1 MASILDEIKAE
12 VEAELSQQP
21 QEEKPVSVLE
31 DVKQKVSAEPQQ
43 TPVEEPQGDFFE
55 SAERWLEPAP
65 TQKSSGDIFLGL
77 ISNKRSNELDDEE
90 KGLFNALSDDEQYK
104 VAQARKDIP
113 LDDAQARRIFEVEK
127 SKMPSVPT
135 FWEDWYNLGG
145 DAFDVVKNVAKL
157 GVKVPLGAA
166 EFGRDAIKASDMTVS
181 DEEFYKNLKKAKSS
195 FYSFMAPAF
204 EIPESVL
211 WAAEKAKEG
220 GFGWADAAGEKLG
233 LVSPEDRFENWKG
246 RRLVS
251 QAQAEY
257 FREHPTIYGRLLDSP
272 LAKDAL
278 SYIAKTQMESPEE
291 LAKRND
297 VSIEEARSQQDA
309 MARQQV
315 DQLTSEMESELPEE
329 NIRVRTAGEF
339 LLPGEVGMGTMGAVS
354 IGLKGTKSIAQGLK
368 YIGKSADEIAEINKA
383 AQALRKSQFAE
394 MLKKRTE
401 RAEAVA
407 QGAGKIEK
415 AIEGWKPAAE
425 KVNKILGNITTPVL
439 GGIAGYS
446 VSDESP
452 VTGIL
457 SGVIGG
463 VAARGVLKGTKVG
476 LEIPTFV
483 RELAE
488 ARKVAPLGK
497 TFETLGKSAEGS
509 ALKAKILSRGGKTID
524 NILSN
529 SVEYART
536 GIHGTTLALA
546 TGALESA
553 DPEEMKQMLADGLAI
568 TLGGRALQHIKGKM
582 MGNDPIIEQRERISD
597 DSRIHRR
604 YQEADPETQ
613 ANLDQISDF
622 DNAITAKQSKL
633 NESESD
639 LANLMV
645 TYKGSAEDAQKI
657 KLAQSEVE
665 KNKIAL
671 DQVKRANVQTRN
683 EFGREFLKTYANLQD
698 ITNGV
703 MKSGQNNVGFN
714 VLSTD
719 QIYQRLRNDP
729 ANSNVPDADLAQMAS
744 QAGFYSNPAQQG
756 LAFDRRKPSIVIN
769 ADSIRERIKLFGE
782 SPTEALVHETSHFMD
797 VVPEFQEALA
807 PVRSMLFQNE
817 IRDAAGNIKAT
828 TSGIF
833 SKAKLVELF
842 NDGYLRHLDPQ
853 GREAFSKLNK
863 LWDES
868 RGQLDENK
876 VANYMKSEVMA
887 DLLGEVSSRHL
898 SNDLDSATLAMW
910 DRARIK
916 AKKNLLDRAI
926 NRFYGL
932 GGRGDIV
939 TAANTRAE
947 FPPEAMA
954 AARDAMR
961 QIVSLNGEIS
971 PPAQEADMPA
981 ISKAQMMKNSAL
993 IERFGK
999 DSPLFKTEFKVKVFD
1014 KDGNQVGESMPVTTP
1029 NPREGTFQ
1037 STDVGMKKLS
1047 GYGDI
1052 PAEAQGLQVPEG
1064 GTLVVSRDL
1073 VMEPDGVT
1081 PVMYDAK
1088 DAKKID
1094 ADRKKLITEAL
1105 DTDDYGTPNRFEPVA
1120 EGSETYRG
1128 TFTSAQIQAI
1138 KDMPESLVPRTLKE
1152 HMLKVNDAIARGDG
1166 TRFIVDYAA
1175 VMNDKGKYQAFS
1187 PKMYDLVPIGM
1198 HLSKKGNFLVTTIS
1212 VGRIFDKMRLWN
1224 ERMPGRLRFWDNNLE
1239 RTFDDFSKYLNNWQQ
1254 GKAGETG
1261 LDADP
1266 QVALQKKNI
1275 FNDLLNLYDKGTEF
1289 TNLDRTTI
1297 PRKKGD
1303 PRNKDANRTIM
1314 SIRVDH
1320 IAELIANEN
1329 ATKLPVN
1336 YGFAKINFMPE
1347 RMEGDFAETQKPITQ
1362 TERFPTS
1369 ERGFY
1374 SGLQQTIDQ
1383 KVQGKFASPDQIKAI
1398 VSNPQNVKAE
1408 ELKWSGVLNE
1418 IDRLATENQGKV
1430 PKDKVMD
1437 YLRNE
1442 GAVKFEEVTLG
1453 ENTEVDKIAQKYGI
1467 EIQKEYEETTFID
1480 KDGDEVDFEDLP
1492 KELQGALNKN
1502 IPPKYE
1508 KYQLPGGENYREV
1521 VMAMPEKNRGIAESD
1536 IEDQAK
1542 VDAGRQWESWTPQ
1555 ERSQAMDEVRSRF
1568 NRAGEYTSSHF
1579 PDIPNYVAHMRLNE
1593 RTDAEGN
1600 EGLFMEELQSDRH
1613 QAGREKGYS
1622 ELSKLPVRVFDKEGN
1637 TLKRFK
1643 SGIEAE
1649 AYIKTNDPQMDRL
1662 DYEDDGGKEK
1672 GIPDAPFRK
1681 DWSLQLFKRA
1691 LRDAVDSEKE
1701 WIGWTTGDTQA
1712 ERYDLSK
1719 QIDRIEYNEDKQ
1731 GGRLTGEKGREMPI
1745 IQTGI
1750 TPDKLADYIGK
1761 ETAQKL
1767 LAQEKDKNGWR
1778 VLENADLKVGGEG
1791 MKGFYDQILPK
1802 EIGKY
1807 VGKMGGKVEKSE
1819 IETPKGKPTDYEDF
1833 NAYNKA
1839 PESKQT
1845 PIWKVNITPEMSG
1858 AVKGGQ
1864 LQFMPERPAE
1874 QEPTIGEKTE
1884 ISPKIDADY
1893 MKAVDSGDVEAQ
1905 QKLVD
1910 EAARSAGYNLGPL
1923 KHGTAS
1929 KFNEFA
1935 FEKLGSNTR
1944 QGSGELGFFFTSK
1957 DFLAKDYSE
1966 IASKGGW
1973 GEGRGTLSEPI
1984 IYDVFLDI
1992 KNPKK
1997 YKTATEFY
2005 REAETK
2011 KSDLNAWR
2019 KELEDQGYDGVIVR
2033 DDLEEVVVFNPNQIK
2048 SADPVTYDEA
2058 GNAIPLSQRFNPKTP
2073 DIRFMPERPQD
2084 DTIKPADLKTSAK
2097 PEADAVIKPFSNAL
2111 ISSAGLI
2118 NFLPAYHGTPYDV
2131 DKFKLANIGTG
2142 EGAQAYGWG
2151 LYFAQARQV
2160 GEGYRKSLQP
2170 KEVTNIEN
2178 IESALSQKKQNLAEG
2193 GNYFKYDESGKIVAE
2208 SLYPKLGY
2216 EGKQHSPQKRAAIK
2230 KEITQLENQLAKLLP
2245 QTPPRGNL
2253 YKVDLDVKDEDLL
2266 DWDKPLSEQSE
2277 NVREKLVNILPQRS
2291 SSEIDRVGSVVT
2303 FRGRSG
2309 VETIT
2314 GEIFSNLGKFNT
2326 LNDFVNHIKNTVS
2339 ASDPLIVDPDGKSI
2353 YYDISKGDPKKAS
2366 EALLAAG
2373 ISGIRYLDGTS
2384 RKQGEGTYNYVVFD
2398 ENLITILDKNDKPV
2412 AGELPTKQPLGGIQ
2426 FMPQRPQDDT
2436 IKPADLKTSAKP
2448 EADAVIK
2455 PFSNALVSSA
2465 GLINF
2470 LPAYH
2475 GTPFDVDKFKLANI
2489 GTGEGAQAYGWGLYF
2504 AQARKVAQ
2512 EYKEKLTDWNSPG
2525 VYEWK
2530 GMSLRSDDY
2539 KNPIRHA
2546 ISLVY
2551 HQGINQAKQ
2560 IGKTLQKDSEKG
2572 EPYTVEQGGLE
2583 YAKKFN
2589 DALNQVKSKKEITFE
2604 QGNLYKVD
2612 LNVKDEDLLDWDK
2625 PLSEQS
2631 EKVRTALKKYYGT
2644 DNLGALEL
2652 RSGQSIYTDLGL
2664 AQKGNS
2670 TEIQKKASEVL
2681 NSFGIPGIRYLDGT
2695 SRKQGE
2701 GTYNYV
2707 VFDENLITILDKNDK
2722 PVAGELPT
2730 KQPLSGIQFMP
2741 QRPVG
2746 KTEPLPDFETTII
2759 KGVTPRKGFNWKKAT
2774 NVEFDIGGGKKMS
2787 FSYDPEVLTEPVF
2800 KDLIKELKGQPVILL
2815 EADRQRATGGDMGGP
2830 LHPFLKSNQ
2839 VTITG
2844 PDGKKYKAVWANMS
2858 SWVISG
2864 VKNRLASHGAKYA
2877 LVHLMDSIAHK
2888 SNKRT
2893 ARTLDKMMRDAN
2905 LNQREKEIVS
2915 LSMQAGIIAGEKAA
2929 MGASI
2934 GALKRQISQA
2944 KGNQEKIQIINEKI
2958 NKIKQERDDITPKGI
2973 YGEIF
2978 NIVSGIKKAHS
2989 NVKTGLWKESGIEKA
3004 NKKLENYV
3012 KSKEYKELLKNNK
3025 SLYISDNIGNTFNNR
3040 GSAIE
3045 SILSFKFG
3053 KFDPS
3058 YVMRESSDFKEGENL
3073 DIVTAV
3079 ELSQNPDI
3087 FALYFGNDP
3096 KEEATM
3102 STAERKARDE
3112 MRANPDFVEHEAYDW
3127 VMLGPEKGN
3136 NFLVEKPVKPE
3147 EIFKKYRETHAGKS
3161 VVEGSDETVV
3171 GAMRKNSGFILRV
3184 DEDTQAVVAS
3194 KKKKK

>member
-1 MASILDEIKAE
+1 MASILDEIRAE
-12 VEAELSQQP
+12 VETELSQQP
-21 QEEKPVSVLE
+21 QEEKPTSVLE
-31 DVKQKVSAEPQQ
+31 DVKQEVAAEPQQ
-43 TPVEEPQGDFFE
+43 APIEEPKGDFFE

-77 ISNKRSNELDDEE
+77 ISNKRSNELDDED
-90 KGLFNALSDDEQYK
+90 KGLFNALSDEEQYK

-135 FWEDWYNLGG
+135 SWEDWYNLGG

-166 EFGRDAIKASDMTVS
+166 EFGRDVVKATDMTVS
-181 DEEFYKNLKKAKSS
+181 DEEAANNIKKAKGS

-204 EIPESVL
+204 EIPESVA
-211 WAAEKAKEG
+211 WATQKASEG
-220 GFGWADAAGEKLG
+220 GLGWADAAGEKLG
-233 LVSPEDRFENWKG
+233 LVNPEDRFERWKG

-257 FREHPTIYGRLLDSP
+257 FREHPTVYSRMLDNP

-278 SYIAKTQMESPEE
+278 SYIAKSQMESPEE
-291 LAKRND
+291 LAARNNIS
-297 VSIEEARSQQDA
+297 VEEAKAQQDA
-309 MARQQV
+309 MSREQI
-315 DQLTSEMESELPEE
+315 DNLTSDMESELPEE
-329 NIRVRTAGEF
+329 NARVRIAGEF
-339 LLPGEVGMGTMGAVS
+339 LLPGELGMGTMGAVS
-354 IGLKGTKSIAQGLK
+354 AVAKAGTGVAKGLK

-425 KVNKILGNITTPVL
+425 KVNKVFGNITAPVL
-439 GGIAGYS
+439 GGVAGYS
-446 VSDESP
+446 VSQESP
-452 VTGIL
+452 TTGIL
-457 SGVIGG
+457 TGILGG
-463 VAARGVLKGTKVG
+463 AATRGLLKGTKVG

-483 RELAE
+483 REVAE

-529 SVEYART
+529 SVEYAKT

-622 DNAITAKQSKL
+622 DNAIAAKQRKL
-633 NESESD
+633 DESESD
-639 LANLMV
+639 LANLMAA
-645 TYKGSAEDAQKI
+645 YKGSAEDAQKI

-665 KNKIAL
+665 KNRIAL

-703 MKSGQNNVGFN
+703 LKTGQNNVGFN
-714 VLSTD
+714 ILSTD
-719 QIYQRLRNDP
+719 QIYQKLRNDP
-729 ANSNVPDADLAQMAS
+729 ANNNVPDADLAQMAS

-756 LAFDRRKPSIVIN
+756 LVFDRRKPSIVIN
-769 ADSIRERIKLFGE
+769 ADSIRERINLFGE
-782 SPTEALVHETSHFMD
+782 SPTEALNHETSHFID
-797 VVPEFQEALA
+797 LVPEFQNALSG
-807 PVRSMLFQNE
+807 VRSMLFQNE

-828 TSGIF
+828 TPGIF
-833 SKAKLVELF
+833 SKLKLVELF

-853 GREAFSKLNK
+853 GKEAFSKLNK

-876 VANYMKSEVMA
+876 VANYMKSELMA

-926 NRFYGL
+926 DRFYGF

-961 QIVSLNGEIS
+961 QIVALNGEIS
-971 PPAQEADMPA
+971 PPVQEPDMPA

-993 IERFGK
+993 LNRFGK
-999 DSPLFKTEFKVKVFD
+999 DSPLFKSEFKVKVFD
-1014 KDGNQVGESMPVTTP
+1014 KDGNQIGESMPVTTP

-1037 STDVGMKKLS
+1037 STDVGMRKLS

-1052 PAEAQGLQVPEG
+1052 PVEAQGLQVPEG

-1073 VMEPDGVT
+1073 VMQPDGVT

-1088 DAKKID
+1088 EAKKV
-1094 ADRKKLITEAL
+1094 AAERKKLITEAL

-1128 TFTSAQIQAI
+1128 TFTPAQIKAI
-1138 KDMPESLVPRTLKE
+1138 QDMPESLVPKTLKE
-1152 HMLKVNDAIARGDG
+1152 NMLKVNEAIARGDG

-1175 VMNDKGKYQAFS
+1175 VMNDNGKYQAFS

-1198 HLSKKGNFLVTTIS
+1198 HLSKAGNFLVTTIS

-1275 FNDLLNLYDKGTEF
+1275 FNDLLSLYDKATEY
-1289 TNLDRTTI
+1289 TNVDRTTI
-1297 PRKKGD
+1297 PRRKGD
-1303 PRNKDANRTIM
+1303 PRGKDPNRTIM

-1320 IAELIANEN
+1320 IAELLANEN

-1347 RMEGDFAETQKPITQ
+1347 RMEGEVPRQEKRQIDENVKFANPPSEKSAIDALSSNKRQYFGMHRGLDDGYPVGI
-1362 TERFPTS
+1362 RIDIPAFTS
-1369 ERGFY
+1369 KGVYVVTVHEKKKGGERGQVGERIGY
-1374 SGLQQTIDQ
+1374 DTI
-1383 KVQGKFASPDQIKAI
+1383 
-1398 VSNPQNVKAE
+1398 
-1408 ELKWSGVLNE
+1408 
-1418 IDRLATENQGKV
+1418 
-1430 PKDKVMD
+1430 
-1437 YLRNE
+1437 
-1442 GAVKFEEVTLG
+1442 
-1453 ENTEVDKIAQKYGI
+1453 
-1467 EIQKEYEETTFID
+1467 
-1480 KDGDEVDFEDLP
+1480 
-1492 KELQGALNKN
+1492 
-1502 IPPKYE
+1502 
-1508 KYQLPGGENYREV
+1508 
-1521 VMAMPEKNRGIAESD
+1521 
-1536 IEDQAK
+1536 AK
-1542 VDAGRQWESWTPQ
+1542 VDNPIFFSNEVGAKKIKSGEANKFPVATVEGQFNSSREIPEDINEWTP
-1555 ERSQAMDEVRSRF
+1555 VGY
-1568 NRAGEYTSSHF
+1568 N
-1579 PDIPNYVAHMRLNE
+1579 P
-1593 RTDAEGN
+1593 
-1600 EGLFMEELQSDRH
+1600 
-1613 QAGREKGYS
+1613 REHSY
-1622 ELSKLPVRVFDKEGN
+1622 FYD
-1637 TLKRFK
+1637 
-1643 SGIEAE
+1643 
-1649 AYIKTNDPQMDRL
+1649 KTNDEPVL
-1662 DYEDDGGKEK
+1662 
-1672 GIPDAPFRK
+1672 
-1681 DWSLQLFKRA
+1681 S
-1691 LRDAVDSEKE
+1691 
-1701 WIGWTTGDTQA
+1701 GDEAISVGNTVFVKNPV
-1712 ERYDLSK
+1712 YG
-1719 QIDRIEYNEDKQ
+1719 DK
-1731 GGRLTGEKGREMPI
+1731 
-1745 IQTGI
+1745 
-1750 TPDKLADYIGK
+1750 ANF
-1761 ETAQKL
+1761 A
-1767 LAQEKDKNGWR
+1767 
-1778 VLENADLKVGGEG
+1778 
-1791 MKGFYDQILPK
+1791 
-1802 EIGKY
+1802 
-1807 VGKMGGKVEKSE
+1807 
-1819 IETPKGKPTDYEDF
+1819 
-1833 NAYNKA
+1833 
-1839 PESKQT
+1839 
-1845 PIWKVNITPEMSG
+1845 
-1858 AVKGGQ
+1858 
-1864 LQFMPERPAE
+1864 FMPERPAE
-1874 QEPTIGEKTE
+1874 QERIVSATYTDPRTGEVREGVNHKAANPNAPDEQTDRESRYYGFKTDTGRVVDREEAYRIAEESGQLKEATSEEDKFNSDRGVLHSNMVEMEPTIGEKTE
-1884 ISPKIDADY
+1884 ISPKIDTEKLKISIDQPFDEFGDIDY
-1893 MKAVDSGDVEAQ
+1893 DAEDAVRKIAKD
-1905 QKLVD
+1905 
-1910 EAARSAGYNLGPL
+1910 RNLGITSDREL
-1923 KHGTAS
+1923 
-1929 KFNEFA
+1929 A
-1935 FEKLGSNTR
+1935 FVAKDEN
-1944 QGSGELGFFFTSK
+1944 GEIVGGAFTSADQDGYTFDVVVSK
-1957 DFLAKDYSE
+1957 EAEGKGVGSKLLDEVINPPYE
-1966 IASKGGW
+1966 IAEAYPDAQVKVDVVNPSMKKML
-1973 GEGRGTLSEPI
+1973 ENRGFVVEEKIGKERWIMVPQKPTISE
-1984 IYDVFLDI
+1984 
-1992 KNPKK
+1992 KQ
-1997 YKTATEFY
+1997 
-2005 REAETK
+2005 
-2011 KSDLNAWR
+2011 KSSEMIGA
-2019 KELEDQGYDGVIVR
+2019 
-2033 DDLEEVVVFNPNQIK
+2033 
-2048 SADPVTYDEA
+2048 
-2058 GNAIPLSQRFNPKTP
+2058 
-2073 DIRFMPERPQD
+2073 
-2084 DTIKPADLKTSAK
+2084 DTIKPADIETSAK
-2097 PEADAVIKPFSNAL
+2097 PATDAVIKP
-2111 ISSAGLI
+2111 
-2118 NFLPAYHGTPYDV
+2118 Y
-2131 DKFKLANIGTG
+2131 
-2142 EGAQAYGWG
+2142 
-2151 LYFAQARQV
+2151 
-2160 GEGYRKSLQP
+2160 
-2170 KEVTNIEN
+2170 
-2178 IESALSQKKQNLAEG
+2178 
-2193 GNYFKYDESGKIVAE
+2193 
-2208 SLYPKLGY
+2208 
-2216 EGKQHSPQKRAAIK
+2216 
-2230 KEITQLENQLAKLLP
+2230 
-2245 QTPPRGNL
+2245 
-2253 YKVDLDVKDEDLL
+2253 
-2266 DWDKPLSEQSE
+2266 
-2277 NVREKLVNILPQRS
+2277 
-2291 SSEIDRVGSVVT
+2291 
-2303 FRGRSG
+2303 
-2309 VETIT
+2309 
-2314 GEIFSNLGKFNT
+2314 
-2326 LNDFVNHIKNTVS
+2326 
-2339 ASDPLIVDPDGKSI
+2339 
-2353 YYDISKGDPKKAS
+2353 
-2366 EALLAAG
+2366 
-2373 ISGIRYLDGTS
+2373 
-2384 RKQGEGTYNYVVFD
+2384 
-2398 ENLITILDKNDKPV
+2398 
-2412 AGELPTKQPLGGIQ
+2412 
-2426 FMPQRPQDDT
+2426 
-2436 IKPADLKTSAKP
+2436 
-2448 EADAVIK
+2448 
-2455 PFSNALVSSA
+2455 SNALVSSA

-2475 GTPFDVDKFKLANI
+2475 GTPHEIPIEEGFKMSQV
-2489 GTGEGAQAYGWGLYF
+2489 GTGEGAQAYGHGLYF
-2504 AQARKVAQ
+2504 AQAKGVAEGYRKMLSKGVIPTLDKQLPEIGNHISQ
-2512 EYKEKLTDWNSPG
+2512 EAFSFLKGYEDIDSAIKGLRDTANNAPEYIKKAWEGREDKLNELNKKYNEAADWIESNKDRL
-2525 VYEWK
+2525 E
-2530 GMSLRSDDY
+2530 LNRS
-2539 KNPIRHA
+2539 
-2546 ISLVY
+2546 
-2551 HQGINQAKQ
+2551 
-2560 IGKTLQKDSEKG
+2560 E
-2572 EPYTVEQGGLE
+2572 
-2583 YAKKFN
+2583 
-2589 DALNQVKSKKEITFE
+2589 
-2604 QGNLYKVD
+2604 GNLYKVD
-2612 LNVKDEDLLDWDK
+2612 IDVKDEDLLDWDK
-2625 PLSEQS
+2625 PLSEQPES
-2631 EKVRTALKKYYGT
+2631 VRDALTSIVKERVPKEIADVFLSNAEAKGGSLYALISDSFGESAQGTPEKR
-2644 DNLGALEL
+2644 
-2652 RSGQSIYTDLGL
+2652 
-2664 AQKGNS
+2664 
-2670 TEIQKKASEVL
+2670 ASEAL
-2681 NSFGIPGIRYLDGT
+2681 LAAGIPGIRYLDGM
-2695 SRKQGE
+2695 SRGAGA

-2707 VFDENLITILDKNDK
+2707 VFDENLIKILDKNDK
-2722 PVAGELPT
+2722 PVEGDLP
-2730 KQPLSGIQFMP
+2730 KQAQPSGLQFMP

-2787 FSYDPEVLTEPVF
+2787 FSYDPQLLTEPVF

-2844 PDGKKYKAVWANMS
+2844 PDGKKYKAVWANMT
-2858 SWVISG
+2858 SG
-2864 VKNRLASHGAKYA
+2864 FVSGAKNRLASHGAKYA

-2934 GALKRQISQA
+2934 TALKRQITQA

-2978 NIVSGIKKAHS
+2978 NVVSGIKTAHS
-2989 NVKTGLWKESGIEKA
+2989 NVKTGLWKESSIEKA
-3004 NKKLENYV
+3004 NKKLEDYV
-3012 KSKEYKELLKNNK
+3012 KLKEYKELLKNNK
-3025 SLYISDNIGNTFNNR
+3025 SLYISDNIGNTFSNR
-3040 GSAIE
+3040 GSAIG

-3096 KEEATM
+3096 KEEAAM

-3171 GAMRKNSGFILRV
+3171 GAMRKNAGFILRV
-3184 DEDTQAVVAS
+3184 DEDTQKVVDS
-3194 KKKKK
+3194 KKKKNK

>member
-21 QEEKPVSVLE
+21 QEEKPASVLE
-31 DVKQKVSAEPQQ
+31 DVKQEVSAEPQQ
-43 TPVEEPQGDFFE
+43 TPVEEPKADFFE

-90 KGLFNALSDDEQYK
+90 KGLFNALSDEEQYK
-104 VAQARKDIP
+104 VAQSRKDIP
-113 LDDAQARRIFEVEK
+113 LNDAQARRIFEVEK
-127 SKMPSVPT
+127 SKMPSIPT
-135 FWEDWYNLGG
+135 SWEDWYNLGG
-145 DAFDVVKNVAKL
+145 DAWDVVKNVSKL
-157 GVKVPLGAA
+157 GAKVGLGAA
-166 EFGRDAIKASDMTVS
+166 EFGRDVVKATDMTVS
-181 DEEFYKNLKKAKSS
+181 DEEAANNIKKAKGS

-204 EIPESVL
+204 EIPESVA
-211 WAAEKAKEG
+211 WATAKAQEG

-233 LVSPEDRFENWKG
+233 LVNPEDRFERWKG

-257 FREHPTIYGRLLDSP
+257 FREHPTVYSRMLDNP

-278 SYIAKTQMESPEE
+278 SYIAKSQMESPEE
-291 LAKRND
+291 LAVRDNIS
-297 VSIEEARSQQDA
+297 VEEAKAQQDA
-309 MARQQV
+309 MAREQI
-315 DQLTSEMESELPEE
+315 DNLTSDMESELPEE
-329 NIRVRTAGEF
+329 NARVRIAGEF
-339 LLPGEVGMGTMGAVS
+339 LLPGELGMGTMGAVS
-354 IGLKGTKSIAQGLK
+354 AVAKAGTGIAKGLK

-383 AQALRKSQFAE
+383 AQTLRKSEFAE
-394 MLKKRTE
+394 MLRKRTE

-415 AIEGWKPAAE
+415 AIERFKPAAE
-425 KVNKILGNITTPVL
+425 KVNKVLGNITAPVL
-439 GGIAGYS
+439 GGVAGYS
-446 VSDESP
+446 VYEESP
-452 VTGIL
+452 MTGIL
-457 SGVIGG
+457 SGVLGG

-483 RELAE
+483 REVAE

-529 SVEYART
+529 SVEYAKT

-622 DNAITAKQSKL
+622 DNAISARETKL

-639 LANLMV
+639 LANLMAA
-645 TYKGSAEDAQKI
+645 YKGSAEDARKI

-719 QIYQRLRNDP
+719 QIYQKLRNDP

-898 SNDLDSATLAMW
+898 ANDLDSATLAMW

-1128 TFTSAQIQAI
+1128 TFTPAQIQAI

-1320 IAELIANEN
+1320 IAELIPNEN

-1347 RMEGDFAETQKPITQ
+1347 RMEGEV
-1362 TERFPTS
+1362 PT
-1369 ERGFY
+1369 
-1374 SGLQQTIDQ
+1374 
-1383 KVQGKFASPDQIKAI
+1383 
-1398 VSNPQNVKAE
+1398 
-1408 ELKWSGVLNE
+1408 
-1418 IDRLATENQGKV
+1418 
-1430 PKDKVMD
+1430 
-1437 YLRNE
+1437 
-1442 GAVKFEEVTLG
+1442 
-1453 ENTEVDKIAQKYGI
+1453 
-1467 EIQKEYEETTFID
+1467 
-1480 KDGDEVDFEDLP
+1480 
-1492 KELQGALNKN
+1492 
-1502 IPPKYE
+1502 
-1508 KYQLPGGENYREV
+1508 
-1521 VMAMPEKNRGIAESD
+1521 
-1536 IEDQAK
+1536 
-1542 VDAGRQWESWTPQ
+1542 
-1555 ERSQAMDEVRSRF
+1555 
-1568 NRAGEYTSSHF
+1568 
-1579 PDIPNYVAHMRLNE
+1579 
-1593 RTDAEGN
+1593 
-1600 EGLFMEELQSDRH
+1600 
-1613 QAGREKGYS
+1613 
-1622 ELSKLPVRVFDKEGN
+1622 
-1637 TLKRFK
+1637 
-1643 SGIEAE
+1643 
-1649 AYIKTNDPQMDRL
+1649 
-1662 DYEDDGGKEK
+1662 
-1672 GIPDAPFRK
+1672 
-1681 DWSLQLFKRA
+1681 
-1691 LRDAVDSEKE
+1691 
-1701 WIGWTTGDTQA
+1701 
-1712 ERYDLSK
+1712 
-1719 QIDRIEYNEDKQ
+1719 
-1731 GGRLTGEKGREMPI
+1731 
-1745 IQTGI
+1745 
-1750 TPDKLADYIGK
+1750 
-1761 ETAQKL
+1761 
-1767 LAQEKDKNGWR
+1767 
-1778 VLENADLKVGGEG
+1778 
-1791 MKGFYDQILPK
+1791 
-1802 EIGKY
+1802 
-1807 VGKMGGKVEKSE
+1807 
-1819 IETPKGKPTDYEDF
+1819 
-1833 NAYNKA
+1833 
-1839 PESKQT
+1839 
-1845 PIWKVNITPEMSG
+1845 
-1858 AVKGGQ
+1858 
-1864 LQFMPERPAE
+1864 

-1884 ISPKIDADY
+1884 IYPKIGRPTI
-1893 MKAVDSGDVEAQ
+1893 S
-1905 QKLVD
+1905 
-1910 EAARSAGYNLGPL
+1910 
-1923 KHGTAS
+1923 
-1929 KFNEFA
+1929 
-1935 FEKLGSNTR
+1935 EKPKS
-1944 QGSGELGFFFTSK
+1944 
-1957 DFLAKDYSE
+1957 SE
-1966 IASKGGW
+1966 MIGA
-1973 GEGRGTLSEPI
+1973 
-1984 IYDVFLDI
+1984 
-1992 KNPKK
+1992 
-1997 YKTATEFY
+1997 
-2005 REAETK
+2005 
-2011 KSDLNAWR
+2011 
-2019 KELEDQGYDGVIVR
+2019 
-2033 DDLEEVVVFNPNQIK
+2033 
-2048 SADPVTYDEA
+2048 
-2058 GNAIPLSQRFNPKTP
+2058 
-2073 DIRFMPERPQD
+2073 
-2084 DTIKPADLKTSAK
+2084 DTIKPADLQTSAK
-2097 PEADAVIKPFSNAL
+2097 PEADSVIKPFSNVL
-2111 ISSAGLI
+2111 VSSAGLI
-2118 NFLPAYHGTPYDV
+2118 NFLPAYHGTPFEV

-2151 LYFAQARQV
+2151 LYFAQARKV
-2160 GEGYRKSLQP
+2160 AEEYARVLANRDLTGYKNAQLNAKDIVSRL
-2170 KEVTNIEN
+2170 
-2178 IESALSQKKQNLAEG
+2178 G
-2193 GNYFKYDESGKIVAE
+2193 GNAE
-2208 SLYPKLGY
+2208 YAAEILRDQLQSIPENSLNFTRISDTLKMIETGEYAKD
-2216 EGKQHSPQKRAAIK
+2216 
-2230 KEITQLENQLAKLLP
+2230 LEAQ
-2245 QTPPRGNL
+2245 GNL
-2253 YKVDLDVKDEDLL
+2253 YKVDIDVKDEDLL
-2266 DWDKPLSEQSE
+2266 DWDKPLSEQPESVRDAITAIINERIPKEIADSAIE
-2277 NVREKLVNILPQRS
+2277 NMEAKGGSLYALISDSFGESAQGTPEKR
-2291 SSEIDRVGSVVT
+2291 
-2303 FRGRSG
+2303 
-2309 VETIT
+2309 
-2314 GEIFSNLGKFNT
+2314 
-2326 LNDFVNHIKNTVS
+2326 
-2339 ASDPLIVDPDGKSI
+2339 
-2353 YYDISKGDPKKAS
+2353 AS
-2366 EALLAAG
+2366 EALLEAG
-2373 ISGIRYLDGTS
+2373 IPGIRYLDQQSRATTGGNILGVWQGEQRMMEDKGRGKWFARVQVKDRSVAFQNAPTS
-2384 RKQGEGTYNYVVFD
+2384 VSTTSMPFNTREEAQAWAEKKISEGTYNYVVFD

-2426 FMPQRPQDDT
+2426 FMPQRP
-2436 IKPADLKTSAKP
+2436 
-2448 EADAVIK
+2448 
-2455 PFSNALVSSA
+2455 
-2465 GLINF
+2465 
-2470 LPAYH
+2470 
-2475 GTPFDVDKFKLANI
+2475 
-2489 GTGEGAQAYGWGLYF
+2489 
-2504 AQARKVAQ
+2504 
-2512 EYKEKLTDWNSPG
+2512 
-2525 VYEWK
+2525 
-2530 GMSLRSDDY
+2530 
-2539 KNPIRHA
+2539 
-2546 ISLVY
+2546 
-2551 HQGINQAKQ
+2551 
-2560 IGKTLQKDSEKG
+2560 
-2572 EPYTVEQGGLE
+2572 
-2583 YAKKFN
+2583 
-2589 DALNQVKSKKEITFE
+2589 
-2604 QGNLYKVD
+2604 
-2612 LNVKDEDLLDWDK
+2612 
-2625 PLSEQS
+2625 
-2631 EKVRTALKKYYGT
+2631 
-2644 DNLGALEL
+2644 
-2652 RSGQSIYTDLGL
+2652 
-2664 AQKGNS
+2664 
-2670 TEIQKKASEVL
+2670 
-2681 NSFGIPGIRYLDGT
+2681 
-2695 SRKQGE
+2695 
-2701 GTYNYV
+2701 
-2707 VFDENLITILDKNDK
+2707 
-2722 PVAGELPT
+2722 
-2730 KQPLSGIQFMP
+2730 
-2741 QRPVG
+2741 VG
-2746 KTEPLPDFETTII
+2746 KTQAGYDYTYLDQAMARGKDGRVALTRPVRADEALPLLSQRIPITEQVD
-2759 KGVTPRKGFNWKKAT
+2759 KDS
-2774 NVEFDIGGGKKMS
+2774 FDYTRPAEVVFYQHENKPVS
-2787 FSYDPEVLTEPVF
+2787 FKYDPELIEKPVF
-2800 KDLIKELKGQPVILL
+2800 KDIATEHAGKNVQLAM
-2815 EADRQRATGGDMGGP
+2815 ADRQTATGGDMGGIIFP
-2830 LHPFLKSNQ
+2830 WLKSNANA
-2839 VTITG
+2839 IIIG
-2844 PDGKKYKAVWANMS
+2844 DDGIKYRAVWGNNEWKPVFSMKNKNINFNASNLLTYLMGEDAHAS
-2858 SWVISG
+2858 NTREVRVISNEIENSKISRNQKDLFLILANIG
-2864 VKNRLASHGAKYA
+2864 VKKQKRADQQKNIKSAN
-2877 LVHLMDSIAHK
+2877 DSIEEAK
-2888 SNKRT
+2888 KLTQEST
-2893 ARTLDKMMRDAN
+2893 DK
-2905 LNQREKEIVS
+2905 EE
-2915 LSMQAGIIAGEKAA
+2915 
-2929 MGASI
+2929 
-2934 GALKRQISQA
+2934 
-2944 KGNQEKIQIINEKI
+2944 
-2958 NKIKQERDDITPKGI
+2958 
-2973 YGEIF
+2973 
-2978 NIVSGIKKAHS
+2978 IKKL
-2989 NVKTGLWKESGIEKA
+2989 KDLI
-3004 NKKLENYV
+3004 
-3012 KSKEYKELLKNNK
+3012 KSKEKDIEIAQSKFDKFIETSDEELIKQVITKYKTSYTRFKGGTGSENNFIKNQKALNEFKQTKSFKNLLKLVKNK
-3025 SLYISDNIGNTFNNR
+3025 QLISLDDTFKGRKASIAQILGLTIDDFNVDNILNETMDFKNGRINQIVGSVELSRNPDLMAVYLGDDPNQAKRMTAQEARAAAQLKSNPNFVPHEAYSWAMLGPVDGNYFLNSNPKTHLEYF
-3040 GSAIE
+3040 
-3045 SILSFKFG
+3045 
-3053 KFDPS
+3053 P
-3058 YVMRESSDFKEGENL
+3058 DFKE
-3073 DIVTAV
+3073 A
-3079 ELSQNPDI
+3079 
-3087 FALYFGNDP
+3087 Y
-3096 KEEATM
+3096 
-3102 STAERKARDE
+3102 
-3112 MRANPDFVEHEAYDW
+3112 ANIQDDAD
-3127 VMLGPEKGN
+3127 
-3136 NFLVEKPVKPE
+3136 
-3147 EIFKKYRETHAGKS
+3147 
-3161 VVEGSDETVV
+3161 
-3171 GAMRKNSGFILRV
+3171 
-3184 DEDTQAVVAS
+3184 
-3194 KKKKK
+3194 KKKKILEGNETTLMGAIRDNTQMPLAMPAISAKK

>member
-21 QEEKPVSVLE
+21 QEKKPVSVLE
-31 DVKQKVSAEPQQ
+31 DVKQEVSAEPQQ
-43 TPVEEPQGDFFE
+43 TLVEEPQGDFFE

-135 FWEDWYNLGG
+135 SWEDWYNLGG
-145 DAFDVVKNVAKL
+145 DAFDVVKNVVKL

-211 WAAEKAKEG
+211 WATEKAKEG

-354 IGLKGTKSIAQGLK
+354 IGFKGTKSIAQGLK

-568 TLGGRALQHIKGKM
+568 TLGGRALQHIKGKF
-582 MGNDPIIEQRERISD
+582 MGGDPVIAQRERISD

-604 YQEADPETQ
+604 YQESDPETQ

-622 DNAITAKQSKL
+622 DNAIAAKQTKL

-639 LANLMV
+639 LANLIAA
-645 TYKGSAEDAQKI
+645 YRGSGEDANKI
-657 KLAQSEVE
+657 KLAQSVVE
-665 KNKIAL
+665 ADKVAL

-719 QIYQRLRNDP
+719 QIYQKLRNDP

-1052 PAEAQGLQVPEG
+1052 PAEAQGLQVPKG

-1105 DTDDYGTPNRFEPVA
+1105 DTDDYGTPNRFEPVE

-1128 TFTSAQIQAI
+1128 TFTPLQIQAI

-1152 HMLKVNDAIARGDG
+1152 HMLKINDAIARGDG

-1198 HLSKKGNFLVTTIS
+1198 HLSSKGNFLVTTIS

-1275 FNDLLNLYDKGTEF
+1275 FNDLLNLYDNATEY
-1289 TNLDRTTI
+1289 TNLERTKI

-1320 IAELIANEN
+1320 IAELIPNEN

-1347 RMEGDFAETQKPITQ
+1347 RMEGESTTQENDNRKNIGISFMPERAEDYAYRGEHKAPDQESGSPLNEVTKGIYPPDFYTLSFDKALQYYGSGDDISDRESLSAILSAKGKANAKVKVYRAVPKYVGEVDPAKSKEIEDRIEKYAKLVRQNPWSEDFQKQLDQALSERPQQITAINAGDWVTPSRSYAVDHGESALNGEYRILSKSIPASHLFTEGNSLSEFGYNPPVEKGVQ
-1362 TERFPTS
+1362 FMPERPAERFPTP

-1408 ELKWSGVLNE
+1408 EQKWSGVLGE
-1418 IDRLATENQGKV
+1418 IDRLAAENQGKV
-1430 PKDKVMD
+1430 PKDKVME

-1453 ENTEVDKIAQKYGI
+1453 ESRKKESYDQISQRMFGI
-1467 EIQKEYEETTFID
+1467 PFSETTRD
-1480 KDGDEVDFEDLP
+1480 QG
-1492 KELQGALNKN
+1492 LQIENERISAGEKRVADSA
-1502 IPPKYE
+1502 KYAQ
-1508 KYQLPGGENYREV
+1508 YQLPGGENYREV
-1521 VMAMPEKNRGIAESD
+1521 VMAMPAKPMTFEEYSAEYKASVPNID
-1536 IEDQAK
+1536 
-1542 VDAGRQWESWTPQ
+1542 DATIKARYPDYLNDPGNDLSKL
-1555 ERSQAMDEVRSRF
+1555 
-1568 NRAGEYTSSHF
+1568 NYKSSHF
-1579 PDIPNYVAHMRLNE
+1579 PEIPNYVAHMRLNE

-1600 EGLFMEELQSDRH
+1600 DGLFVEELQSDRH
-1613 QAGREKGYS
+1613 QAGREKGYKS
-1622 ELSKLPVRVFDKEGN
+1622 DSTEFYLKSKNGGQNAGPFATRESADFANDGTF
-1637 TLKRFK
+1637 TLETREPMA
-1643 SGIEAE
+1643 GV
-1649 AYIKTNDPQMDRL
+1649 
-1662 DYEDDGGKEK
+1662 
-1672 GIPDAPFRK
+1672 PDAPFRK

-1691 LRDAVDSEKE
+1691 LRDAVESGKQ
-1701 WIGWTTGDTQA
+1701 WIGWTAGETQA

-1807 VGKMGGKVEKSE
+1807 VGKMGGKVEKDAIDQSE
-1819 IETPKGKPTDYEDF
+1819 AQYKVNRDSQPLPYRLEFSDS
-1833 NAYNKA
+1833 
-1839 PESKQT
+1839 PEVLARFATANEAWAEAEKRSST
-1845 PIWKVNITPEMSG
+1845 PIWKVNITPEMAG

-1874 QEPTIGEKTE
+1874 QEPTIGEK
-1884 ISPKIDADY
+1884 PK
-1893 MKAVDSGDVEAQ
+1893 
-1905 QKLVD
+1905 
-1910 EAARSAGYNLGPL
+1910 
-1923 KHGTAS
+1923 
-1929 KFNEFA
+1929 
-1935 FEKLGSNTR
+1935 GS
-1944 QGSGELGFFFTSK
+1944 QMIG
-1957 DFLAKDYSE
+1957 A
-1966 IASKGGW
+1966 
-1973 GEGRGTLSEPI
+1973 
-1984 IYDVFLDI
+1984 
-1992 KNPKK
+1992 
-1997 YKTATEFY
+1997 
-2005 REAETK
+2005 
-2011 KSDLNAWR
+2011 
-2019 KELEDQGYDGVIVR
+2019 
-2033 DDLEEVVVFNPNQIK
+2033 
-2048 SADPVTYDEA
+2048 
-2058 GNAIPLSQRFNPKTP
+2058 
-2073 DIRFMPERPQD
+2073 
-2084 DTIKPADLKTSAK
+2084 DTIKTADLETSAK
-2097 PEADAVIKPFSNAL
+2097 PETDAVIKPFSNAL
-2111 ISSAGLI
+2111 VSSAGLI
-2118 NFLPAYHGTPYDV
+2118 NFLPAYHGTPFEV

-2160 GEGYRKSLQP
+2160 GEEYKNKVRDFSEIDKI
-2170 KEVTNIEN
+2170 N
-2178 IESALSQKKQNLAEG
+2178 QKMSKLAEIMQEDSSG
-2193 GNYFKYDESGKIVAE
+2193 FRQFKSEKGRKAAKEYDDLLIERRTLNEAE
-2208 SLYPKLGY
+2208 
-2216 EGKQHSPQKRAAIK
+2216 
-2230 KEITQLENQLAKLLP
+2230 
-2245 QTPPRGNL
+2245 GNL
-2253 YKVDLDVKDEDLL
+2253 YKVD
-2266 DWDKPLSEQSE
+2266 
-2277 NVREKLVNILPQRS
+2277 
-2291 SSEIDRVGSVVT
+2291 ID
-2303 FRGRSG
+2303 
-2309 VETIT
+2309 
-2314 GEIFSNLGKFNT
+2314 
-2326 LNDFVNHIKNTVS
+2326 
-2339 ASDPLIVDPDGKSI
+2339 
-2353 YYDISKGDPKKAS
+2353 
-2366 EALLAAG
+2366 
-2373 ISGIRYLDGTS
+2373 
-2384 RKQGEGTYNYVVFD
+2384 
-2398 ENLITILDKNDKPV
+2398 
-2412 AGELPTKQPLGGIQ
+2412 
-2426 FMPQRPQDDT
+2426 
-2436 IKPADLKTSAKP
+2436 
-2448 EADAVIK
+2448 
-2455 PFSNALVSSA
+2455 
-2465 GLINF
+2465 
-2470 LPAYH
+2470 
-2475 GTPFDVDKFKLANI
+2475 
-2489 GTGEGAQAYGWGLYF
+2489 
-2504 AQARKVAQ
+2504 
-2512 EYKEKLTDWNSPG
+2512 
-2525 VYEWK
+2525 
-2530 GMSLRSDDY
+2530 
-2539 KNPIRHA
+2539 
-2546 ISLVY
+2546 
-2551 HQGINQAKQ
+2551 
-2560 IGKTLQKDSEKG
+2560 
-2572 EPYTVEQGGLE
+2572 
-2583 YAKKFN
+2583 
-2589 DALNQVKSKKEITFE
+2589 
-2604 QGNLYKVD
+2604 
-2612 LNVKDEDLLDWDK
+2612 VKDEDLLDWDK

-2631 EKVRTALKKYYGT
+2631 EKVQKAFAKYASGDDPILK
-2644 DNLGALEL
+2644 EL
-2652 RSGQSIYTDLGL
+2652 FSEGISAENIGVTEKSTGGQIYNTIASGDP
-2664 AQKGNS
+2664 
-2670 TEIQKKASEVL
+2670 KKASEAL
-2681 NSFGIPGIRYLDGT
+2681 FAAGIPGIRYLDGI
-2695 SRKQGE
+2695 SRKSNASLFESDNKWNVTYANAQKGSVETKTFDSKEKAKKFYDSLE

-2707 VFDENLITILDKNDK
+2707 IFDENLIKILDKNDK
-2722 PVAGELPT
+2722 PVQDELPRAT
-2730 KQPLSGIQFMP
+2730 GLQFMP
-2741 QRPVG
+2741 ARKEKDKKESLKIRMTKEALTDAALNQSSWKDWYKEHQDVLDDFFGDHAELFQEILAVTSQAASVKANVG
-2746 KTEPLPDFETTII
+2746 LAL
-2759 KGVTPRKGFNWKKAT
+2759 KAFGQLMRGE
-2774 NVEFDIGGGKKMS
+2774 EFDARLRGEEKGGYLDGVINNLNAIKNKTGVS
-2787 FSYDPEVLTEPVF
+2787 GRKISNYKAANEGDVSRVVVDRHITRLLFGVDTPSKAQYDLAEKVLTEIANDIGWEPSQVQAA
-2800 KDLIKELKGQPVILL
+2800 LWAHSIVLSGKEPESYGAYLTKLESNPLTKKEIASGLTGNQLTKRIGKLAYAGQ
-2815 EADRQRATGGDMGGP
+2815 GN
-2830 LHPFLKSNQ
+2830 LKS
-2839 VTITG
+2839 G
-2844 PDGKKYKAVWANMS
+2844 GGRGRYSKDGE
-2858 SWVISG
+2858 
-2864 VKNRLASHGAKYA
+2864 
-2877 LVHLMDSIAHK
+2877 
-2888 SNKRT
+2888 T
-2893 ARTLDKMMRDAN
+2893 
-2905 LNQREKEIVS
+2905 
-2915 LSMQAGIIAGEKAA
+2915 
-2929 MGASI
+2929 
-2934 GALKRQISQA
+2934 
-2944 KGNQEKIQIINEKI
+2944 
-2958 NKIKQERDDITPKGI
+2958 
-2973 YGEIF
+2973 
-2978 NIVSGIKKAHS
+2978 
-2989 NVKTGLWKESGIEKA
+2989 KTK
-3004 NKKLENYV
+3004 
-3012 KSKEYKELLKNNK
+3012 
-3025 SLYISDNIGNTFNNR
+3025 
-3040 GSAIE
+3040 
-3045 SILSFKFG
+3045 
-3053 KFDPS
+3053 
-3058 YVMRESSDFKEGENL
+3058 
-3073 DIVTAV
+3073 
-3079 ELSQNPDI
+3079 
-3087 FALYFGNDP
+3087 
-3096 KEEATM
+3096 
-3102 STAERKARDE
+3102 
-3112 MRANPDFVEHEAYDW
+3112 
-3127 VMLGPEKGN
+3127 
-3136 NFLVEKPVKPE
+3136 
-3147 EIFKKYRETHAGKS
+3147 
-3161 VVEGSDETVV
+3161 
-3171 GAMRKNSGFILRV
+3171 
-3184 DEDTQAVVAS
+3184 
-3194 KKKKK
+3194 

>member
-21 QEEKPVSVLE
+21 QEEKPASVLE
-31 DVKQKVSAEPQQ
+31 DVKQEVSAEPQQ
-43 TPVEEPQGDFFE
+43 APVEEPQGDFFE

-90 KGLFNALSDDEQYK
+90 KNLFNALSDDEQYK

-113 LDDAQARRIFEVEK
+113 LDDAQSRRIFEVEK

-135 FWEDWYNLGG
+135 SWEDWYNLGG

-204 EIPESVL
+204 EIPESVA
-211 WAAEKAKEG
+211 WATAKAQEG

-233 LVSPEDRFENWKG
+233 LVNPEDRFERWKG

-257 FREHPTIYGRLLDSP
+257 FREHPTVYSRMLDNP

-278 SYIAKTQMESPEE
+278 SYIAKSQMESPEE
-291 LAKRND
+291 LAVRDNIS
-297 VSIEEARSQQDA
+297 VEEAKVQQDA
-309 MARQQV
+309 MAREQI
-315 DQLTSEMESELPEE
+315 DNLTSDMESELPEE
-329 NIRVRTAGEF
+329 NARVRIAGEF
-339 LLPGEVGMGTMGAVS
+339 LLPGELGMGTMGAVS
-354 IGLKGTKSIAQGLK
+354 AVAKAGTGIAKGLK

-529 SVEYART
+529 SVEYAKT

-622 DNAITAKQSKL
+622 DNAISARETKL

-639 LANLMV
+639 LANLMAA
-645 TYKGSAEDAQKI
+645 YKGSAEDAKKI

-671 DQVKRANVQTRN
+671 DHVKRANVQTRN

-719 QIYQRLRNDP
+719 QIYQKLRNDP

-853 GREAFSKLNK
+853 GREAFSKLNN

-926 NRFYGL
+926 DRFYGL

-999 DSPLFKTEFKVKVFD
+999 DSPLFKTEFKFKVFD

-1081 PVMYDAK
+1081 PVMYEPK

-1105 DTDDYGTPNRFEPVA
+1105 DTDDYGTPNRFEPVE

-1128 TFTSAQIQAI
+1128 TFTPLQIQAI

-1152 HMLKVNDAIARGDG
+1152 HMLKINDAIVRGDG

-1175 VMNDKGKYQAFS
+1175 VMNDNGKYQAFS

-1198 HLSKKGNFLVTTIS
+1198 HLSSKGNFLVTTIS

-1239 RTFDDFSKYLNNWQQ
+1239 RTFDDFVKYLKNWEA
-1254 GKAGETG
+1254 GKPGKTD

-1266 QVALQKKNI
+1266 KIAEAKSVI
-1275 FNDLLNLYDKGTEF
+1275 FNDLLNLYDKATEY
-1289 TNLDRTTI
+1289 TNLERTKI
-1297 PRKKGD
+1297 PRRKGD
-1303 PRNKDANRTIM
+1303 PRGKDPNRTIM

-1320 IAELIANEN
+1320 IAELIPNEN

-1347 RMEGDFAETQKPITQ
+1347 RMEGEVTQKTKYPIEEKGKWYSNEDYAKRGGKIVKMSPDEFLSQVKPLEIDEASRDNIDDLKNMMQEGRKLDPLAIYQDGKEDGRHRAIAAKELGITEIPVIDFRQEKPADQERIVSATYTDPRTGEVREGVNHKVANPNAPDEQ
-1362 TERFPTS
+1362 TDRESRYYGFKTDTGRVVDREEAYRIAEESGQLKEATS
-1369 ERGFY
+1369 EEDRFNA
-1374 SGLQQTIDQ
+1374 DR
-1383 KVQGKFASPDQIKAI
+1383 
-1398 VSNPQNVKAE
+1398 
-1408 ELKWSGVLNE
+1408 GVLHSNM
-1418 IDRLATENQGKV
+1418 V
-1430 PKDKVMD
+1430 
-1437 YLRNE
+1437 
-1442 GAVKFEEVTLG
+1442 
-1453 ENTEVDKIAQKYGI
+1453 
-1467 EIQKEYEETTFID
+1467 
-1480 KDGDEVDFEDLP
+1480 
-1492 KELQGALNKN
+1492 
-1502 IPPKYE
+1502 
-1508 KYQLPGGENYREV
+1508 
-1521 VMAMPEKNRGIAESD
+1521 
-1536 IEDQAK
+1536 
-1542 VDAGRQWESWTPQ
+1542 
-1555 ERSQAMDEVRSRF
+1555 
-1568 NRAGEYTSSHF
+1568 
-1579 PDIPNYVAHMRLNE
+1579 
-1593 RTDAEGN
+1593 
-1600 EGLFMEELQSDRH
+1600 
-1613 QAGREKGYS
+1613 
-1622 ELSKLPVRVFDKEGN
+1622 
-1637 TLKRFK
+1637 
-1643 SGIEAE
+1643 
-1649 AYIKTNDPQMDRL
+1649 
-1662 DYEDDGGKEK
+1662 
-1672 GIPDAPFRK
+1672 
-1681 DWSLQLFKRA
+1681 
-1691 LRDAVDSEKE
+1691 
-1701 WIGWTTGDTQA
+1701 
-1712 ERYDLSK
+1712 
-1719 QIDRIEYNEDKQ
+1719 
-1731 GGRLTGEKGREMPI
+1731 EM
-1745 IQTGI
+1745 
-1750 TPDKLADYIGK
+1750 
-1761 ETAQKL
+1761 
-1767 LAQEKDKNGWR
+1767 
-1778 VLENADLKVGGEG
+1778 
-1791 MKGFYDQILPK
+1791 
-1802 EIGKY
+1802 
-1807 VGKMGGKVEKSE
+1807 
-1819 IETPKGKPTDYEDF
+1819 
-1833 NAYNKA
+1833 
-1839 PESKQT
+1839 
-1845 PIWKVNITPEMSG
+1845 
-1858 AVKGGQ
+1858 
-1864 LQFMPERPAE
+1864 
-1874 QEPTIGEKTE
+1874 EPTISEKPQ
-1884 ISPKIDADY
+1884 S
-1893 MKAVDSGDVEAQ
+1893 
-1905 QKLVD
+1905 
-1910 EAARSAGYNLGPL
+1910 
-1923 KHGTAS
+1923 
-1929 KFNEFA
+1929 
-1935 FEKLGSNTR
+1935 
-1944 QGSGELGFFFTSK
+1944 
-1957 DFLAKDYSE
+1957 SE
-1966 IASKGGW
+1966 MIGA
-1973 GEGRGTLSEPI
+1973 
-1984 IYDVFLDI
+1984 
-1992 KNPKK
+1992 
-1997 YKTATEFY
+1997 
-2005 REAETK
+2005 
-2011 KSDLNAWR
+2011 
-2019 KELEDQGYDGVIVR
+2019 
-2033 DDLEEVVVFNPNQIK
+2033 
-2048 SADPVTYDEA
+2048 
-2058 GNAIPLSQRFNPKTP
+2058 
-2073 DIRFMPERPQD
+2073 
-2084 DTIKPADLKTSAK
+2084 DTIKPAD
-2097 PEADAVIKPFSNAL
+2097 F
-2111 ISSAGLI
+2111 
-2118 NFLPAYHGTPYDV
+2118 
-2131 DKFKLANIGTG
+2131 
-2142 EGAQAYGWG
+2142 Q
-2151 LYFAQARQV
+2151 
-2160 GEGYRKSLQP
+2160 
-2170 KEVTNIEN
+2170 
-2178 IESALSQKKQNLAEG
+2178 
-2193 GNYFKYDESGKIVAE
+2193 
-2208 SLYPKLGY
+2208 
-2216 EGKQHSPQKRAAIK
+2216 
-2230 KEITQLENQLAKLLP
+2230 
-2245 QTPPRGNL
+2245 
-2253 YKVDLDVKDEDLL
+2253 
-2266 DWDKPLSEQSE
+2266 
-2277 NVREKLVNILPQRS
+2277 
-2291 SSEIDRVGSVVT
+2291 
-2303 FRGRSG
+2303 
-2309 VETIT
+2309 
-2314 GEIFSNLGKFNT
+2314 
-2326 LNDFVNHIKNTVS
+2326 
-2339 ASDPLIVDPDGKSI
+2339 
-2353 YYDISKGDPKKAS
+2353 
-2366 EALLAAG
+2366 
-2373 ISGIRYLDGTS
+2373 
-2384 RKQGEGTYNYVVFD
+2384 
-2398 ENLITILDKNDKPV
+2398 
-2412 AGELPTKQPLGGIQ
+2412 
-2426 FMPQRPQDDT
+2426 
-2436 IKPADLKTSAKP
+2436 TSAKP

-2475 GTPFDVDKFKLANI
+2475 GTPFEVDKFKLANI

-2551 HQGINQAKQ
+2551 HQGINRAKQ

-2589 DALNQVKSKKEITFE
+2589 DALNQIKSKKEITFE

-2612 LNVKDEDLLDWDK
+2612 IDVKDEDLLDWDK
-2625 PLSEQS
+2625 PLSEQPES
-2631 EKVRTALKKYYGT
+2631 VRDSLIQLIKERTPKEIADAQLNKLKTKGGSLYALISDSFGESAQGTPEKR
-2644 DNLGALEL
+2644 
-2652 RSGQSIYTDLGL
+2652 
-2664 AQKGNS
+2664 
-2670 TEIQKKASEVL
+2670 ASEAL
-2681 NSFGIPGIRYLDGT
+2681 LAAGIPGIRYLDGMSRT
-2695 SRKQGE
+2695 SASDINRRNELLKEVPQLRKTLENNPRDWEMRKQFE
-2701 GTYNYV
+2701 DWLTSSEQELAALERQIKSAETAPTHNYV
-2707 VFDENLITILDKNDK
+2707 VFDENIITILDKNDK

-2741 QRPVG
+2741 ERDEG
-2746 KTEPLPDFETTII
+2746 KKPKTAKKELEREIEPDFTHSVDGKLPSETPERGYFKI
-2759 KGVTPRKGFNWKKAT
+2759 AT
-2774 NVEFDIGGGKKMS
+2774 NPTEDGRVIEYELDPQTTVLPNVAGISSIGGEQVAM
-2787 FSYDPEVLTEPVF
+2787 
-2800 KDLIKELKGQPVILL
+2800 L
-2815 EADRQRATGGDMGGP
+2815 EADRHNTRGSNMGGP
-2830 LHPFLKSNQ
+2830 LHPWLVSNQ
-2839 VTITG
+2839 AVAKL
-2844 PDGKKYKAVWANMS
+2844 PDGRGFKPVWANMTAAFVTRAKN
-2858 SWVISG
+2858 VIKNTTSG
-2864 VKNRLASHGAKYA
+2864 MA
-2877 LVHLMDSIAHK
+2877 LIQLMKEKAHK
-2888 SNKRT
+2888 SNRKFVQDVMSEVDSMSTSIPQER
-2893 ARTLDKMMRDAN
+2893 LDA
-2905 LNQREKEIVS
+2905 LHVILE
-2915 LSMQAGIIAGEKAA
+2915 L
-2929 MGASI
+2929 GAKNPDKH
-2934 GALKRQISQA
+2934 LKRYKKAQKLLKDNEITQSEFNLIERFENENIEKYKPSSDFLSALGSMKSQA
-2944 KGNQEKIQIINEKI
+2944 TKGNIAAFDKAFDEHISKYKDQDWYKKIV
-2958 NKIKQERDDITPKGI
+2958 NKYK
-2973 YGEIF
+2973 
-2978 NIVSGIKKAHS
+2978 N
-2989 NVKTGLWKESGIEKA
+2989 KTFAEEA
-3004 NKKLENYV
+3004 
-3012 KSKEYKELLKNNK
+3012 SKF
-3025 SLYISDNIGNTFNNR
+3025 TFNQR
-3040 GSAIE
+3040 GSAMDRISGIPFIPSIAQRLLE
-3045 SILSFKFG
+3045 SMDFNKG
-3053 KFDPS
+3053 K
-3058 YVMRESSDFKEGENL
+3058 NL
-3073 DIVTAV
+3073 DIVAAV
-3079 ELSQNPDI
+3079 QLSKDMDA
-3087 FALYFGNDP
+3087 FAIYTGDDP
-3096 KEEATM
+3096 KQEAKM
-3102 STAERKARDE
+3102 SATERYLRDE
-3112 MRANPDFVEHEAYDW
+3112 FLKNPQFRIHPSYDW
-3127 VMLGPEKGN
+3127 MMLGPEDAN
-3136 NFLVEKPVKPE
+3136 NFILETPADPVKLFPDYASSHP
-3147 EIFKKYRETHAGKS
+3147 KKTVR
-3161 VVEGSDETVV
+3161 EGSKETIV
-3171 GAMRKNSGFILRV
+3171 GTMKKSKIPLIL
-3184 DEDTQAVVAS
+3184 
-3194 KKKKK
+3194 K

>member
-21 QEEKPVSVLE
+21 QEEKPASVLE
-31 DVKQKVSAEPQQ
+31 DVKQEVSAEPQQ
-43 TPVEEPQGDFFE
+43 APVEEPPSDFFE

-127 SKMPSVPT
+127 SKMPSIPT
-135 FWEDWYNLGG
+135 SWEDWYNLGG
-145 DAFDVVKNVAKL
+145 DAWDVVKNVSKIPI
-157 GVKVPLGAA
+157 KVGLGAA
-166 EFGRDAIKASDMTVS
+166 EFGRDVVKATDMTVS
-181 DEEFYKNLKKAKSS
+181 DEEAASNIKKAQGS
-195 FYSFMAPAF
+195 FYSFMAPAM
-204 EIPESVL
+204 ELPEDVL
-211 WAAEKAKEG
+211 WAATKAKEG
-220 GFGWADAAGEKLG
+220 GLGWADAAGEKLG
-233 LVSPEDRFENWKG
+233 LVTPEDRFERWKT
-246 RRLVS
+246 RRLVT

-278 SYIAKTQMESPEE
+278 AGIAKWEMESPEE
-291 LAKRND
+291 LAKRTNI
-297 VSIEEARSQQDA
+297 SIEEAKAQQDA
-309 MARQQV
+309 MAREQI
-315 DQLTSEMESELPEE
+315 DKLTSEMESELPEE
-329 NIRVRTAGEF
+329 KARVRIAGEF

-354 IGLKGTKSIAQGLK
+354 IAAKGAKNIAQGLK
-368 YIGKSADEIAEINKA
+368 YIGKSADEINEINKA
-383 AQALRKSQFAE
+383 AQALRRSEFAT

-415 AIEGWKPAAE
+415 AIERFKPAAE
-425 KVNKILGNITTPVL
+425 KVNKVLGNITAPVL
-439 GGIAGYS
+439 GGVAGYS
-446 VSDESP
+446 VSQESP
-452 VTGIL
+452 TTGIL
-457 SGVIGG
+457 TGIIGG
-463 VAARGVLKGTKVG
+463 AATRGLLKGTKVG

-483 RELAE
+483 REVAE

-529 SVEYART
+529 SVEYAKS

-622 DNAITAKQSKL
+622 DNAISARETKL

-639 LANLMV
+639 LANLMAA
-645 TYKGSAEDAQKI
+645 YKGSAEDAQKI

-719 QIYQRLRNDP
+719 QIYQKLRNDP

-971 PPAQEADMPA
+971 PPAQEADMPK

-1014 KDGNQVGESMPVTTP
+1014 KDKNQVGESVPVATP
-1029 NPREGTFQ
+1029 NPSEGTFQ

-1073 VMEPDGVT
+1073 VMEEDGVT
-1081 PVMYDAK
+1081 PVTYEPK

-1128 TFTSAQIQAI
+1128 TFTPAQIQAI

-1320 IAELIANEN
+1320 IAELISNEN

-1347 RMEGDFAETQKPITQ
+1347 RMEGDVAETQEPITQ
-1362 TERFPTS
+1362 TERFPTP

-1408 ELKWSGVLNE
+1408 ELKWSGVLGE
-1418 IDRLATENQGKV
+1418 IDRLAAENNGKV
-1430 PKDKVMD
+1430 PKDKVME

-1453 ENTEVDKIAQKYGI
+1453 GATKTWTQSEIDALERQAQRTRNFDA
-1467 EIQKEYEETTFID
+1467 YEQAVLE
-1480 KDGDEVDFEDLP
+1480 FEDQQLGSDANSTGN
-1492 KELQGALNKN
+1492 QT
-1502 IPPKYE
+1502 KYAQ
-1508 KYQLPGGENYREV
+1508 YQLPGGENYREV
-1521 VMAMPEKNRGIAESD
+1521 VMAMPEKPTDPNEEMRSIVVNGENIIIRGESINWKDAVNKYIGGIEGNTIIKTLDKLEAPQRNTYIERELVPD
-1536 IEDQAK
+1536 IRVKLGAVKKQYE
-1542 VDAGRQWESWTPQ
+1542 P
-1555 ERSQAMDEVRSRF
+1555 
-1568 NRAGEYTSSHF
+1568 YTSSHF
-1579 PDIPNYVAHMRLNE
+1579 PKIPNYVAHMRLNE

-1600 EGLFMEELQSDRH
+1600 DGLFIEELQSDRH
-1613 QAGREKGYS
+1613 QAGRDVGYIGDKLETPNGYKIEKSPIKGF
-1622 ELSKLPVRVFDKEGN
+1622 LVFDPEGN
-1637 TLKRFK
+1637 SLGSKETEVDAIQAARMNAGL
-1643 SGIEAE
+1643 SGA
-1649 AYIKTNDPQMDRL
+1649 KMQV
-1662 DYEDDGGKEK
+1662 
-1672 GIPDAPFRK
+1672 PDAPFRK

-1691 LRDAVDSEKE
+1691 LRDAVESEKE

-1719 QIDRIEYNEDKQ
+1719 QIDRIDYSVDED
-1731 GGRLTGEKGREMPI
+1731 GLYSASAIKGKSEVFSKEGMELPEVEA
-1745 IQTGI
+1745 TF
-1750 TPDKLADYIGK
+1750 GK
-1761 ETAQKL
+1761 ELAQKMQENKGKKGETEDGDEYRS
-1767 LAQEKDKNGWR
+1767 LAG
-1778 VLENADLKVGGEG
+1778 LDLKVGGEG
-1791 MKGFYDQILPK
+1791 MKGFYDTILPK

-1807 VGKMGGKVEKSE
+1807 VAKMGGKVEKDAIDQSE
-1819 IETPKGKPTDYEDF
+1819 AQYKVNRDSQPLPYRLEFSDS
-1833 NAYNKA
+1833 
-1839 PESKQT
+1839 PEVLARFATADEAWAEAEKRSST
-1845 PIWKVNITPEMSG
+1845 PIWKVNITPEMANIVS
-1858 AVKGGQ
+1858 AGQ
-1864 LQFMPERPAE
+1864 LQFMPERP
-1874 QEPTIGEKTE
+1874 Q
-1884 ISPKIDADY
+1884 
-1893 MKAVDSGDVEAQ
+1893 
-1905 QKLVD
+1905 D
-1910 EAARSAGYNLGPL
+1910 EN
-1923 KHGTAS
+1923 
-1929 KFNEFA
+1929 
-1935 FEKLGSNTR
+1935 
-1944 QGSGELGFFFTSK
+1944 
-1957 DFLAKDYSE
+1957 
-1966 IASKGGW
+1966 
-1973 GEGRGTLSEPI
+1973 
-1984 IYDVFLDI
+1984 
-1992 KNPKK
+1992 
-1997 YKTATEFY
+1997 
-2005 REAETK
+2005 
-2011 KSDLNAWR
+2011 
-2019 KELEDQGYDGVIVR
+2019 
-2033 DDLEEVVVFNPNQIK
+2033 
-2048 SADPVTYDEA
+2048 
-2058 GNAIPLSQRFNPKTP
+2058 
-2073 DIRFMPERPQD
+2073 
-2084 DTIKPADLKTSAK
+2084 IKPVDLQTSAK

-2111 ISSAGLI
+2111 I
-2118 NFLPAYHGTPYDV
+2118 
-2131 DKFKLANIGTG
+2131 
-2142 EGAQAYGWG
+2142 
-2151 LYFAQARQV
+2151 
-2160 GEGYRKSLQP
+2160 
-2170 KEVTNIEN
+2170 
-2178 IESALSQKKQNLAEG
+2178 
-2193 GNYFKYDESGKIVAE
+2193 
-2208 SLYPKLGY
+2208 
-2216 EGKQHSPQKRAAIK
+2216 
-2230 KEITQLENQLAKLLP
+2230 
-2245 QTPPRGNL
+2245 
-2253 YKVDLDVKDEDLL
+2253 
-2266 DWDKPLSEQSE
+2266 
-2277 NVREKLVNILPQRS
+2277 
-2291 SSEIDRVGSVVT
+2291 
-2303 FRGRSG
+2303 
-2309 VETIT
+2309 
-2314 GEIFSNLGKFNT
+2314 
-2326 LNDFVNHIKNTVS
+2326 
-2339 ASDPLIVDPDGKSI
+2339 
-2353 YYDISKGDPKKAS
+2353 
-2366 EALLAAG
+2366 
-2373 ISGIRYLDGTS
+2373 
-2384 RKQGEGTYNYVVFD
+2384 
-2398 ENLITILDKNDKPV
+2398 
-2412 AGELPTKQPLGGIQ
+2412 
-2426 FMPQRPQDDT
+2426 
-2436 IKPADLKTSAKP
+2436 
-2448 EADAVIK
+2448 
-2455 PFSNALVSSA
+2455 SSA

-2504 AQARKVAQ
+2504 AQARAVGEGYRKMLSKGVIPTLDKQLPEIGNHISQ
-2512 EYKEKLTDWNSPG
+2512 EAFSFLKGYEDIDSAIKGLRDTANNAPDYIKKAWEGREDKLKELNRKYNEAAYWIESNKDRL
-2525 VYEWK
+2525 ELK
-2530 GMSLRSDDY
+2530 RS
-2539 KNPIRHA
+2539 
-2546 ISLVY
+2546 
-2551 HQGINQAKQ
+2551 
-2560 IGKTLQKDSEKG
+2560 E
-2572 EPYTVEQGGLE
+2572 
-2583 YAKKFN
+2583 
-2589 DALNQVKSKKEITFE
+2589 
-2604 QGNLYKVD
+2604 GNLYKVD
-2612 LNVKDEDLLDWDK
+2612 IDVKDEDLLDWDK

-2631 EKVRTALKKYYGT
+2631 EKVQAILKQAAL
-2644 DNLGALEL
+2644 NLANDDSFLDRDLQALEVA
-2652 RSGQSIYTDLGL
+2652 RTG
-2664 AQKGNS
+2664 KGKPLTGS
-2670 TEIQKKASEVL
+2670 DVYADIQEALESRDSKAASEYL
-2681 NSFGIPGIRYLDGT
+2681 LATGIPGIRYLDGT
-2695 SRKQGE
+2695 SRKQGQ

-2722 PVAGELPT
+2722 PVADELPT
-2730 KQPLSGIQFMP
+2730 KQPLGSIQFMP

-2787 FSYDPEVLTEPVF
+2787 FSYDPELLTEPVF

-2858 SWVISG
+2858 SSVVSG

-2978 NIVSGIKKAHS
+2978 NIVSGIKTAHS
-2989 NVKTGLWKESGIEKA
+2989 NVKTGLWKESSIEKA

-3096 KEEATM
+3096 KEEAAM

>member
-31 DVKQKVSAEPQQ
+31 DVKQEVLAEPQQ
-43 TPVEEPQGDFFE
+43 APVEEPQGDFFE

-127 SKMPSVPT
+127 SKMPSIPT
-135 FWEDWYNLGG
+135 SWEDWYNLGG
-145 DAFDVVKNVAKL
+145 DAWDVVKNVSKL
-157 GVKVPLGAA
+157 GAKVGLGAA
-166 EFGRDAIKASDMTVS
+166 EFGRDVVKATDMTVS
-181 DEEFYKNLKKAKSS
+181 DEEAANNIKKAKGS

-204 EIPESVL
+204 EIPESVS
-211 WAAEKAKEG
+211 WATAKAQEG

-233 LVSPEDRFENWKG
+233 LVNPEDRFERWKG

-257 FREHPTIYGRLLDSP
+257 FREHPTVYSRMLDNP

-278 SYIAKTQMESPEE
+278 SYIAKSQMESPEE
-291 LAKRND
+291 LAVRDNIS
-297 VSIEEARSQQDA
+297 VEEAKAQQDA
-309 MARQQV
+309 MAREQI
-315 DQLTSEMESELPEE
+315 DNLTSDMESELPEE
-329 NIRVRTAGEF
+329 NARVRIAGEF
-339 LLPGEVGMGTMGAVS
+339 LLPGELGMGTMGAVS
-354 IGLKGTKSIAQGLK
+354 AVAKAGTGIAKGLK

-383 AQALRKSQFAE
+383 AQTLRKSEFAE

-425 KVNKILGNITTPVL
+425 KVNKVLGNFTAPVL
-439 GGIAGYS
+439 GGVAGYS
-446 VSDESP
+446 VSQESP
-452 VTGIL
+452 TTGIL
-457 SGVIGG
+457 TGIIGG
-463 VAARGVLKGTKVG
+463 AATRGLLKGTKIG

-483 RELAE
+483 REVAE

-529 SVEYART
+529 SVEYAKT
-536 GIHGTTLALA
+536 GIQGTTLALA

-622 DNAITAKQSKL
+622 DNAISARQTKL

-639 LANLMV
+639 LANLIAS
-645 TYKGSAEDAQKI
+645 YKKSGKDAQKI

-719 QIYQRLRNDP
+719 QIYQKLRNDP

-947 FPPEAMA
+947 FSPEAMA

-1128 TFTSAQIQAI
+1128 TFTPAQIQAI

-1320 IAELIANEN
+1320 IAELIPNEN

-1347 RMEGDFAETQKPITQ
+1347 RMEGDVPAQEIRQIDENIRFANPALEKDAVEALSSNKRQYFGAHRDLDDGYPVGI
-1362 TERFPTS
+1362 RIDIPAFTS
-1369 ERGFY
+1369 KGVYVVTVHEKKKGGERGQVGERIGY
-1374 SGLQQTIDQ
+1374 DTI
-1383 KVQGKFASPDQIKAI
+1383 
-1398 VSNPQNVKAE
+1398 
-1408 ELKWSGVLNE
+1408 
-1418 IDRLATENQGKV
+1418 
-1430 PKDKVMD
+1430 
-1437 YLRNE
+1437 
-1442 GAVKFEEVTLG
+1442 
-1453 ENTEVDKIAQKYGI
+1453 
-1467 EIQKEYEETTFID
+1467 
-1480 KDGDEVDFEDLP
+1480 
-1492 KELQGALNKN
+1492 
-1502 IPPKYE
+1502 
-1508 KYQLPGGENYREV
+1508 
-1521 VMAMPEKNRGIAESD
+1521 
-1536 IEDQAK
+1536 AK
-1542 VDAGRQWESWTPQ
+1542 VDNPVFFSNEVGAKKIKSGEANKFPVATVEGQFNSSREIPEDINEWTPVGYNPR
-1555 ERSQAMDEVRSRF
+1555 EHSYFYDKRNDEPV
-1568 NRAGEYTSSHF
+1568 
-1579 PDIPNYVAHMRLNE
+1579 
-1593 RTDAEGN
+1593 
-1600 EGLFMEELQSDRH
+1600 
-1613 QAGREKGYS
+1613 
-1622 ELSKLPVRVFDKEGN
+1622 LSGDEAISVGN
-1637 TLKRFK
+1637 TVFVKNPV
-1643 SGIEAE
+1643 
-1649 AYIKTNDPQMDRL
+1649 Y
-1662 DYEDDGGKEK
+1662 
-1672 GIPDAPFRK
+1672 
-1681 DWSLQLFKRA
+1681 
-1691 LRDAVDSEKE
+1691 
-1701 WIGWTTGDTQA
+1701 GD
-1712 ERYDLSK
+1712 
-1719 QIDRIEYNEDKQ
+1719 
-1731 GGRLTGEKGREMPI
+1731 
-1745 IQTGI
+1745 
-1750 TPDKLADYIGK
+1750 
-1761 ETAQKL
+1761 
-1767 LAQEKDKNGWR
+1767 
-1778 VLENADLKVGGEG
+1778 
-1791 MKGFYDQILPK
+1791 
-1802 EIGKY
+1802 
-1807 VGKMGGKVEKSE
+1807 
-1819 IETPKGKPTDYEDF
+1819 
-1833 NAYNKA
+1833 KA
-1839 PESKQT
+1839 
-1845 PIWKVNITPEMSG
+1845 NF
-1858 AVKGGQ
+1858 A
-1864 LQFMPERPAE
+1864 FMPERPSE

-1884 ISPKIDADY
+1884 ISPKIGGKKLKVSIDQPFDEFGDIDYDAED
-1893 MKAVDSGDVEAQ
+1893 AVRKIAKD
-1905 QKLVD
+1905 
-1910 EAARSAGYNLGPL
+1910 RNLGITSDREL
-1923 KHGTAS
+1923 
-1929 KFNEFA
+1929 A
-1935 FEKLGSNTR
+1935 FVAKDEN
-1944 QGSGELGFFFTSK
+1944 GEIVGGAFTSA
-1957 DFLAKDYSE
+1957 DQDGYTFDVVV
-1966 IASKGGW
+1966 SK
-1973 GEGRGTLSEPI
+1973 
-1984 IYDVFLDI
+1984 
-1992 KNPKK
+1992 
-1997 YKTATEFY
+1997 
-2005 REAETK
+2005 EAEGKGVGSKLLDEVINPPYEITDAYPDAKVKVDVVNPSMK
-2011 KSDLNAWR
+2011 KMLENR
-2019 KELEDQGYDGVIVR
+2019 GFVVEEKIGKERWIMVPQEPTIS
-2033 DDLEEVVVFNPNQIK
+2033 EKPK
-2048 SADPVTYDEA
+2048 SSEMIDA
-2058 GNAIPLSQRFNPKTP
+2058 
-2073 DIRFMPERPQD
+2073 
-2084 DTIKPADLKTSAK
+2084 DTIKPADL
-2097 PEADAVIKPFSNAL
+2097 
-2111 ISSAGLI
+2111 
-2118 NFLPAYHGTPYDV
+2118 
-2131 DKFKLANIGTG
+2131 
-2142 EGAQAYGWG
+2142 Q
-2151 LYFAQARQV
+2151 
-2160 GEGYRKSLQP
+2160 
-2170 KEVTNIEN
+2170 
-2178 IESALSQKKQNLAEG
+2178 
-2193 GNYFKYDESGKIVAE
+2193 
-2208 SLYPKLGY
+2208 
-2216 EGKQHSPQKRAAIK
+2216 
-2230 KEITQLENQLAKLLP
+2230 
-2245 QTPPRGNL
+2245 
-2253 YKVDLDVKDEDLL
+2253 
-2266 DWDKPLSEQSE
+2266 
-2277 NVREKLVNILPQRS
+2277 
-2291 SSEIDRVGSVVT
+2291 
-2303 FRGRSG
+2303 
-2309 VETIT
+2309 
-2314 GEIFSNLGKFNT
+2314 
-2326 LNDFVNHIKNTVS
+2326 
-2339 ASDPLIVDPDGKSI
+2339 
-2353 YYDISKGDPKKAS
+2353 
-2366 EALLAAG
+2366 
-2373 ISGIRYLDGTS
+2373 
-2384 RKQGEGTYNYVVFD
+2384 
-2398 ENLITILDKNDKPV
+2398 
-2412 AGELPTKQPLGGIQ
+2412 
-2426 FMPQRPQDDT
+2426 
-2436 IKPADLKTSAKP
+2436 TSAKP

-2504 AQARKVAQ
+2504 AQAKGVAEGYRKMLSKSVIPTLDKQLPEIGNHISQ
-2512 EYKEKLTDWNSPG
+2512 EAFSFLRGYEDIDSAVKGLRDTANNAPDYIKKAWEGKEDQLKELNRKYNEAADWIESNKDRL
-2525 VYEWK
+2525 ELK
-2530 GMSLRSDDY
+2530 RS
-2539 KNPIRHA
+2539 
-2546 ISLVY
+2546 
-2551 HQGINQAKQ
+2551 
-2560 IGKTLQKDSEKG
+2560 E
-2572 EPYTVEQGGLE
+2572 
-2583 YAKKFN
+2583 
-2589 DALNQVKSKKEITFE
+2589 
-2604 QGNLYKVD
+2604 GNLYKVD
-2612 LNVKDEDLLDWDK
+2612 IDVKDEDLLDWDK
-2625 PLSEQS
+2625 PLSEQPES
-2631 EKVRTALKKYYGT
+2631 VRDAITALINERTPKEIADVFLSNAEAKGGSLYALISDSFGESAQGT
-2644 DNLGALEL
+2644 PEK
-2652 RSGQSIYTDLGL
+2652 R
-2664 AQKGNS
+2664 
-2670 TEIQKKASEVL
+2670 ASEAL
-2681 NSFGIPGIRYLDGT
+2681 LAAGISGIRYLDGT

-2701 GTYNYV
+2701 GTHNYV

-2741 QRPVG
+2741 ERPVG

-2844 PDGKKYKAVWANMS
+2844 PDGKKYKAVWANMT
-2858 SWVISG
+2858 SG
-2864 VKNRLASHGAKYA
+2864 FVSGAKNRLASHGAKYA
-2877 LVHLMDSIAHK
+2877 LVHLMDPIAHK

-2905 LNQREKEIVS
+2905 LDENQKQIIS
-2915 LSMQAGIIAGEKAA
+2915 IAMQGGIIAGEKAA
-2929 MGASI
+2929 LSASI
-2934 GALKRQISQA
+2934 TAAKRGLTGATKEDLL
-2944 KGNQEKIQIINEKI
+2944 EI
-2958 NKIKQERDDITPKGI
+2958 NKQIDELTKERDALTPQGI
-2973 YGEIF
+2973 YAEIF
-2978 NIVSGIKKAHS
+2978 DSITKIKTALS
-2989 NVKTGLWKESGIEKA
+2989 NLKTGRWKQSSVDKA
-3004 NKKLENYV
+3004 VNNL
-3012 KSKEYKELLKNNK
+3012 KSLSKTKEYNQLLNKNN
-3025 SLYISDNIGNTFNNR
+3025 SLYISDNIGNTFSDR
-3040 GSAIE
+3040 GSAIG

-3058 YVMRESSDFKEGENL
+3058 YVMRESSDFKEGQNL

-3096 KEEATM
+3096 KEEAAM
-3102 STAERKARDE
+3102 SPAERKARDE

-3136 NFLVEKPVKPE
+3136 NFLVEKPVQPE
-3147 EIFKKYRETHAGKS
+3147 QIFKKYRDVHEKES
-3161 VVEGSDETVV
+3161 VKGGSEETVA
-3171 GAMRKNSGFILRV
+3171 GAMRKFAGIKLIV
-3184 DEDTQAVVAS
+3184 DEDAVKVNASTKS
-3194 KKKKK
+3194 KK

>member
-31 DVKQKVSAEPQQ
+31 DVKQEVSAEPQQ
-43 TPVEEPQGDFFE
+43 APVEEPQGDFFE

-77 ISNKRSNELDDEE
+77 ISNKRANELDDEE
-90 KGLFNALSDDEQYK
+90 KGLFNALSDEEQYK

-135 FWEDWYNLGG
+135 SWEDWYNLGG
-145 DAFDVVKNVAKL
+145 DAWDVVKNVSKIPI
-157 GVKVPLGAA
+157 KVGLGAA
-166 EFGRDAIKASDMTVS
+166 EFGRDVVKATDMTVS
-181 DEEFYKNLKKAKSS
+181 DEEAANNIKKAQGS
-195 FYSFMAPAF
+195 FYSFMAPAM
-204 EIPESVL
+204 ELPEDVL
-211 WAAEKAKEG
+211 WAATKAKEG
-220 GFGWADAAGEKLG
+220 GLGWADAAGEKLG
-233 LVSPEDRFENWKG
+233 LVTPEDRFERWKT
-246 RRLVS
+246 RRLVT

-278 SYIAKTQMESPEE
+278 AGIAKWEMESPEE
-291 LAKRND
+291 LAKRTNIS
-297 VSIEEARSQQDA
+297 VEEAKAQQDA
-309 MARQQV
+309 MAREQI
-315 DQLTSEMESELPEE
+315 DNLTSQMESELPEE
-329 NIRVRTAGEF
+329 KARVRIVGEF

-354 IGLKGTKSIAQGLK
+354 IAAKSARNIAQGLK
-368 YIGKSADEIAEINKA
+368 YIGKSADEINEINKA

-425 KVNKILGNITTPVL
+425 KVNKVLGNITAPVL
-439 GGIAGYS
+439 GGVAGYS
-446 VSDESP
+446 VSEESP
-452 VTGIL
+452 MTGIL
-457 SGVIGG
+457 SGVLGG

-483 RELAE
+483 REVAE

-529 SVEYART
+529 SVEYAKS

-622 DNAITAKQSKL
+622 DNAISARETKL

-639 LANLMV
+639 LANLMAS
-645 TYKGSAEDAQKI
+645 YKGSAEDAKKI

-719 QIYQRLRNDP
+719 QIYQKLRNDP
-729 ANSNVPDADLAQMAS
+729 ANSNVPDADLVQMAS

-898 SNDLDSATLAMW
+898 ANDLDSATLAMW

-1014 KDGNQVGESMPVTTP
+1014 KDGNQIGESMPVTTP

-1073 VMEPDGVT
+1073 VMQPDGVT
-1081 PVMYDAK
+1081 PVMYEPK

-1105 DTDDYGTPNRFEPVA
+1105 DTDDYGTPNRFEPVE

-1128 TFTSAQIQAI
+1128 TFTPLQIQAI
-1138 KDMPESLVPRTLKE
+1138 KDMPESLVPKTLKE
-1152 HMLKVNDAIARGDG
+1152 HMLKINDAIVRGDG

-1198 HLSKKGNFLVTTIS
+1198 HLSSKGNFLVTTIS

-1239 RTFDDFSKYLNNWQQ
+1239 RTFDDFVKYLKNWEA
-1254 GKAGETG
+1254 GKPGKTD

-1266 QVALQKKNI
+1266 KIAEAKAVI
-1275 FNDLLNLYDKGTEF
+1275 FNDLLNLYDKATEY
-1289 TNLDRTTI
+1289 TNLERTKI
-1297 PRKKGD
+1297 PRRKGD
-1303 PRNKDANRTIM
+1303 PRGKDPNRTIM

-1320 IAELIANEN
+1320 IAELIPNEN

-1347 RMEGDFAETQKPITQ
+1347 RMEGEVPAQEIRQIDENIRFANPALEKDAVEALSSNKRQYFGAHRDLDDGYPVGI
-1362 TERFPTS
+1362 RIDIPAFTS
-1369 ERGFY
+1369 KGVYVVTVHEKKKGGERGQVGERIGY
-1374 SGLQQTIDQ
+1374 DTI
-1383 KVQGKFASPDQIKAI
+1383 
-1398 VSNPQNVKAE
+1398 
-1408 ELKWSGVLNE
+1408 
-1418 IDRLATENQGKV
+1418 
-1430 PKDKVMD
+1430 
-1437 YLRNE
+1437 
-1442 GAVKFEEVTLG
+1442 
-1453 ENTEVDKIAQKYGI
+1453 
-1467 EIQKEYEETTFID
+1467 
-1480 KDGDEVDFEDLP
+1480 
-1492 KELQGALNKN
+1492 
-1502 IPPKYE
+1502 
-1508 KYQLPGGENYREV
+1508 
-1521 VMAMPEKNRGIAESD
+1521 
-1536 IEDQAK
+1536 AK
-1542 VDAGRQWESWTPQ
+1542 VDNPVFFSNEVGAKKIKSGEANKFPVATVEGQFNSSREIPEDINEWTPVGYNPR
-1555 ERSQAMDEVRSRF
+1555 EHSYFYDKRNDEPV
-1568 NRAGEYTSSHF
+1568 
-1579 PDIPNYVAHMRLNE
+1579 
-1593 RTDAEGN
+1593 
-1600 EGLFMEELQSDRH
+1600 
-1613 QAGREKGYS
+1613 
-1622 ELSKLPVRVFDKEGN
+1622 LSGDEAISVGN
-1637 TLKRFK
+1637 TVFVKNPV
-1643 SGIEAE
+1643 
-1649 AYIKTNDPQMDRL
+1649 Y
-1662 DYEDDGGKEK
+1662 
-1672 GIPDAPFRK
+1672 
-1681 DWSLQLFKRA
+1681 
-1691 LRDAVDSEKE
+1691 
-1701 WIGWTTGDTQA
+1701 GD
-1712 ERYDLSK
+1712 
-1719 QIDRIEYNEDKQ
+1719 
-1731 GGRLTGEKGREMPI
+1731 
-1745 IQTGI
+1745 
-1750 TPDKLADYIGK
+1750 
-1761 ETAQKL
+1761 
-1767 LAQEKDKNGWR
+1767 
-1778 VLENADLKVGGEG
+1778 
-1791 MKGFYDQILPK
+1791 
-1802 EIGKY
+1802 
-1807 VGKMGGKVEKSE
+1807 
-1819 IETPKGKPTDYEDF
+1819 
-1833 NAYNKA
+1833 KA
-1839 PESKQT
+1839 
-1845 PIWKVNITPEMSG
+1845 NF
-1858 AVKGGQ
+1858 A
-1864 LQFMPERPAE
+1864 FMPERPAE

-1884 ISPKIDADY
+1884 ISPKI
-1893 MKAVDSGDVEAQ
+1893 GGEVETQ
-1905 QKLVD
+1905 SIENIQKLLAEANARKKSALDAFNTKANEESFDSPEATKLYEEYDAIRKEVRDLEFQVRNPGAKKLSLD
-1910 EAARSAGYNLGPL
+1910 ERDRYLSDLESLNEGIPTQIEQGLFGPRDTGRRWKKGKKIADSDALGDKFEAELTGGVLFRGVTKEDWERIQNQGYID
-1923 KHGTAS
+1923 T
-1929 KFNEFA
+1929 
-1935 FEKLGSNTR
+1935 
-1944 QGSGELGFFFTSK
+1944 
-1957 DFLAKDYSE
+1957 D
-1966 IASKGGW
+1966 
-1973 GEGRGTLSEPI
+1973 GRGVISPEEEINL
-1984 IYDVFLDI
+1984 
-1992 KNPKK
+1992 
-1997 YKTATEFY
+1997 ATSVVT
-2005 REAETK
+2005 AETYIPHGK
-2011 KSDLNAWR
+2011 QGVVLAIDPAGLDLFMIGA
-2019 KELEDQGYDGVIVR
+2019 
-2033 DDLEEVVVFNPNQIK
+2033 DDYLRASGRIPIDNVVKVSGPIGKDSETGTPF
-2048 SADPVTYDEA
+2048 
-2058 GNAIPLSQRFNPKTP
+2058 IPSETFTEMKPTISEKQQSSQM
-2073 DIRFMPERPQD
+2073 IGA
-2084 DTIKPADLKTSAK
+2084 DTIKPIDL
-2097 PEADAVIKPFSNAL
+2097 
-2111 ISSAGLI
+2111 
-2118 NFLPAYHGTPYDV
+2118 
-2131 DKFKLANIGTG
+2131 
-2142 EGAQAYGWG
+2142 Q
-2151 LYFAQARQV
+2151 
-2160 GEGYRKSLQP
+2160 
-2170 KEVTNIEN
+2170 
-2178 IESALSQKKQNLAEG
+2178 
-2193 GNYFKYDESGKIVAE
+2193 
-2208 SLYPKLGY
+2208 
-2216 EGKQHSPQKRAAIK
+2216 
-2230 KEITQLENQLAKLLP
+2230 
-2245 QTPPRGNL
+2245 
-2253 YKVDLDVKDEDLL
+2253 
-2266 DWDKPLSEQSE
+2266 
-2277 NVREKLVNILPQRS
+2277 
-2291 SSEIDRVGSVVT
+2291 
-2303 FRGRSG
+2303 
-2309 VETIT
+2309 
-2314 GEIFSNLGKFNT
+2314 
-2326 LNDFVNHIKNTVS
+2326 
-2339 ASDPLIVDPDGKSI
+2339 
-2353 YYDISKGDPKKAS
+2353 
-2366 EALLAAG
+2366 
-2373 ISGIRYLDGTS
+2373 
-2384 RKQGEGTYNYVVFD
+2384 
-2398 ENLITILDKNDKPV
+2398 
-2412 AGELPTKQPLGGIQ
+2412 
-2426 FMPQRPQDDT
+2426 
-2436 IKPADLKTSAKP
+2436 TSAKP

-2504 AQARKVAQ
+2504 AQARKVGEQ
-2512 EYKEKLTDWNSPG
+2512 YRDELSGYDELTIFTDKGKKKGQQLDDLDLEAAKYLESGARAAGQFKHNT
-2525 VYEWK
+2525 VY
-2530 GMSLRSDDY
+2530 Y
-2539 KNPIRHA
+2539 
-2546 ISLVY
+2546 
-2551 HQGINQAKQ
+2551 AKQ
-2560 IGKTLQKDSEKG
+2560 AAERNGKQDVVARIDEYGRDAKVTYEKN
-2572 EPYTVEQGGLE
+2572 L
-2583 YAKKFN
+2583 
-2589 DALNQVKSKKEITFE
+2589 
-2604 QGNLYKVD
+2604 GNLYKVD
-2612 LNVKDEDLLDWDK
+2612 LDVKDEDLLDWDK
-2625 PLSEQS
+2625 PLSEQPES
-2631 EKVRTALKKYYGT
+2631 VRDAITALIKERTPKEIADAQLNKLKTKGGSLYALISDSFGESAQGT
-2644 DNLGALEL
+2644 PEK
-2652 RSGQSIYTDLGL
+2652 R
-2664 AQKGNS
+2664 
-2670 TEIQKKASEVL
+2670 ASEAL
-2681 NSFGIPGIRYLDGT
+2681 LAAGIPGIRYLDGT

-2741 QRPVG
+2741 QRPSG
-2746 KTEPLPDFETTII
+2746 EIPNAKEILKKPLENLPLRDASTWTEIQ
-2759 KGVTPRKGFNWKKAT
+2759 KA
-2774 NVEFDIGGGKKMS
+2774 
-2787 FSYDPEVLTEPVF
+2787 PVITL
-2800 KDLIKELKGQPVILL
+2800 KDLIGKKVFPTFADITSAGRVFKGIDSSELLIPI
-2815 EADRQRATGGDMGGP
+2815 ETHGGP
-2830 LHPFLKSNQ
+2830 EWPLIQAEKVGEETNVWSNQ
-2839 VTITG
+2839 GAGVTTT
-2844 PDGKKYKAVWANMS
+2844 KAKRADE
-2858 SWVISG
+2858 
-2864 VKNRLASHGAKYA
+2864 GAIM
-2877 LVHLMDSIAHK
+2877 LVTLMDKNAHM
-2888 SNKRT
+2888 SNTEVANAIIGTNLAYVRDKRIS
-2893 ARTLDKMMRDAN
+2893 AKN
-2905 LNQREKEIVS
+2905 LKLLNK
-2915 LSMQAGIIAGEKAA
+2915 
-2929 MGASI
+2929 
-2934 GALKRQISQA
+2934 
-2944 KGNQEKIQIINEKI
+2944 
-2958 NKIKQERDDITPKGI
+2958 KIKSEEVFDDFVGI
-2973 YGEIF
+2973 DSPDINDY
-2978 NIVSGIKKAHS
+2978 VS
-2989 NVKTGLWKESGIEKA
+2989 
-3004 NKKLENYV
+3004 KLPFQGD
-3012 KSKEYKELLKNNK
+3012 KSRARLSTILSSKEAEELGAANVQ
-3025 SLYISDNIGNTFNNR
+3025 R
-3040 GSAIE
+3040 
-3045 SILSFKFG
+3045 IL
-3053 KFDPS
+3053 
-3058 YVMRESSDFKEGENL
+3058 
-3073 DIVTAV
+3073 
-3079 ELSQNPDI
+3079 
-3087 FALYFGNDP
+3087 
-3096 KEEATM
+3096 
-3102 STAERKARDE
+3102 DE
-3112 MRANPDFVEHEAYDW
+3112 MRSPEFEGSRIGDSVIALQLSKGAPVVKLSDSGGMTHPSYQYAVRGKVIGRFARPINAEMIYDDFIAQRRAEGKPQKGDRRAIDLAKPVQVITEEIANRIPQTPYKYLRSAQHAKLLKYAIENQWKDSTVAKNNGGISPAEFIDTLNSSEAKVALNEYTLDSIKKEIKDGKLKLYQLGDSKVFFGTKNTDPASDYGLDPKNYGFGENEKTLTLVLNAERGTAGMGDAIMMKALSEGVTALDCFAIKNTRYPDGMLPSLYKRFGFEVVGEIPFDPQYYTPQKLADIKLFWKNNGWDESTGLPSV
-3127 VMLGPEKGN
+3127 VMMKWKGN
-3136 NFLVEKPVKPE
+3136 ENDRTKTLRD
-3147 EIFKKYRETHAGKS
+3147 IAGKNPTS
-3161 VVEGSDETVV
+3161 FRERIEDPVRDAEGYSERTDIGQGRSPQGRLQQGDSGRTGGSQGDALQGIQLGRGTINAVQELF
-3171 GAMRKNSGFILRV
+3171 GMNDAELKNLGINPSQIQTIKEVIGYTA
-3184 DEDTQAVVAS
+3184 EE
-3194 KKKKK
+3194 KKD

>member
-21 QEEKPVSVLE
+21 QEEKPASVLE
-31 DVKQKVSAEPQQ
+31 DVKQEVSAEPQQ
-43 TPVEEPQGDFFE
+43 APVEEPQGDFFE

-90 KGLFNALSDDEQYK
+90 KSLFNALSDDEQYK

-113 LDDAQARRIFEVEK
+113 LDDAQARRIFDVEK
-127 SKMPSVPT
+127 SKMPSIPT
-135 FWEDWYNLGG
+135 SWEDWYNLGG
-145 DAFDVVKNVAKL
+145 DAFDVVKNVTKL

-211 WAAEKAKEG
+211 WATEKAKEG

-354 IGLKGTKSIAQGLK
+354 IGFKGTKSIAQGLK

-425 KVNKILGNITTPVL
+425 KVNKILGNITAPVL

-604 YQEADPETQ
+604 YQEADSETQ

-639 LANLMV
+639 LANLMAS
-645 TYKGSAEDAQKI
+645 YKGSGEDAKKI

-671 DQVKRANVQTRN
+671 DHVKRANVQTRN

-719 QIYQRLRNDP
+719 QIYQKLRNDP
-729 ANSNVPDADLAQMAS
+729 ANNNVLDADLAQMAS

-842 NDGYLRHLDPQ
+842 NDGYIRHLDPQ

-876 VANYMKSEVMA
+876 VANYMKSEIMA

-898 SNDLDSATLAMW
+898 ANDLDSATLAMW

-993 IERFGK
+993 LNRFGK
-999 DSPLFKTEFKVKVFD
+999 DSPLFKSEFKVKIFD
-1014 KDGNQVGESMPVTTP
+1014 KDGNQIGESMPVATP
-1029 NPREGTFQ
+1029 NPSEGTFQ

-1052 PAEAQGLQVPEG
+1052 PAEAQGLQVPES

-1073 VMEPDGVT
+1073 VMEEDGVT
-1081 PVMYDAK
+1081 PVTYEPK
-1088 DAKKID
+1088 DARKID

-1105 DTDDYGTPNRFEPVA
+1105 DTDDYGTPNRFEPVE

-1128 TFTSAQIQAI
+1128 TFTPAQIQAI

-1175 VMNDKGKYQAFS
+1175 VMNDNGKYQAFS

-1198 HLSKKGNFLVTTIS
+1198 HLSSKGNFLVTTIS
-1212 VGRIFDKMRLWN
+1212 AGRIFDKMRLWN

-1266 QVALQKKNI
+1266 QVALQKKII
-1275 FNDLLNLYDKGTEF
+1275 FNDLLNLYDKATEY
-1289 TNLDRTTI
+1289 TNLERTKI
-1297 PRKKGD
+1297 PRRKGD
-1303 PRNKDANRTIM
+1303 PRGKDPNRTIM

-1320 IAELIANEN
+1320 IAELIPNEN
-1329 ATKLPVN
+1329 ETKLPVN

-1347 RMEGDFAETQKPITQ
+1347 RMEGE
-1362 TERFPTS
+1362 FPT
-1369 ERGFY
+1369 
-1374 SGLQQTIDQ
+1374 Q
-1383 KVQGKFASPDQIKAI
+1383 
-1398 VSNPQNVKAE
+1398 
-1408 ELKWSGVLNE
+1408 E
-1418 IDRLATENQGKV
+1418 IR
-1430 PKDKVMD
+1430 
-1437 YLRNE
+1437 
-1442 GAVKFEEVTLG
+1442 
-1453 ENTEVDKIAQKYGI
+1453 
-1467 EIQKEYEETTFID
+1467 
-1480 KDGDEVDFEDLP
+1480 
-1492 KELQGALNKN
+1492 
-1502 IPPKYE
+1502 
-1508 KYQLPGGENYREV
+1508 
-1521 VMAMPEKNRGIAESD
+1521 
-1536 IEDQAK
+1536 
-1542 VDAGRQWESWTPQ
+1542 
-1555 ERSQAMDEVRSRF
+1555 
-1568 NRAGEYTSSHF
+1568 
-1579 PDIPNYVAHMRLNE
+1579 
-1593 RTDAEGN
+1593 
-1600 EGLFMEELQSDRH
+1600 
-1613 QAGREKGYS
+1613 
-1622 ELSKLPVRVFDKEGN
+1622 
-1637 TLKRFK
+1637 
-1643 SGIEAE
+1643 
-1649 AYIKTNDPQMDRL
+1649 
-1662 DYEDDGGKEK
+1662 
-1672 GIPDAPFRK
+1672 
-1681 DWSLQLFKRA
+1681 
-1691 LRDAVDSEKE
+1691 
-1701 WIGWTTGDTQA
+1701 
-1712 ERYDLSK
+1712 
-1719 QIDRIEYNEDKQ
+1719 
-1731 GGRLTGEKGREMPI
+1731 
-1745 IQTGI
+1745 
-1750 TPDKLADYIGK
+1750 
-1761 ETAQKL
+1761 
-1767 LAQEKDKNGWR
+1767 
-1778 VLENADLKVGGEG
+1778 
-1791 MKGFYDQILPK
+1791 QILC
-1802 EIGKY
+1802 
-1807 VGKMGGKVEKSE
+1807 M
-1819 IETPKGKPTDYEDF
+1819 ETRLILH
-1833 NAYNKA
+1833 
-1839 PESKQT
+1839 SCQS
-1845 PIWKVNITPEMSG
+1845 V
-1858 AVKGGQ
+1858 VKIKNQ
-1864 LQFMPERPAE
+1864 R
-1874 QEPTIGEKTE
+1874 
-1884 ISPKIDADY
+1884 
-1893 MKAVDSGDVEAQ
+1893 Q
-1905 QKLVD
+1905 QKK
-1910 EAARSAGYNLGPL
+1910 NL
-1923 KHGTAS
+1923 K
-1929 KFNEFA
+1929 
-1935 FEKLGSNTR
+1935 
-1944 QGSGELGFFFTSK
+1944 
-1957 DFLAKDYSE
+1957 
-1966 IASKGGW
+1966 
-1973 GEGRGTLSEPI
+1973 
-1984 IYDVFLDI
+1984 
-1992 KNPKK
+1992 
-1997 YKTATEFY
+1997 
-2005 REAETK
+2005 
-2011 KSDLNAWR
+2011 
-2019 KELEDQGYDGVIVR
+2019 
-2033 DDLEEVVVFNPNQIK
+2033 
-2048 SADPVTYDEA
+2048 
-2058 GNAIPLSQRFNPKTP
+2058 
-2073 DIRFMPERPQD
+2073 
-2084 DTIKPADLKTSAK
+2084 
-2097 PEADAVIKPFSNAL
+2097 
-2111 ISSAGLI
+2111 
-2118 NFLPAYHGTPYDV
+2118 
-2131 DKFKLANIGTG
+2131 
-2142 EGAQAYGWG
+2142 
-2151 LYFAQARQV
+2151 
-2160 GEGYRKSLQP
+2160 
-2170 KEVTNIEN
+2170 
-2178 IESALSQKKQNLAEG
+2178 
-2193 GNYFKYDESGKIVAE
+2193 
-2208 SLYPKLGY
+2208 
-2216 EGKQHSPQKRAAIK
+2216 IK
-2230 KEITQLENQLAKLLP
+2230 KK
-2245 QTPPRGNL
+2245 
-2253 YKVDLDVKDEDLL
+2253 
-2266 DWDKPLSEQSE
+2266 
-2277 NVREKLVNILPQRS
+2277 
-2291 SSEIDRVGSVVT
+2291 
-2303 FRGRSG
+2303 
-2309 VETIT
+2309 
-2314 GEIFSNLGKFNT
+2314 
-2326 LNDFVNHIKNTVS
+2326 
-2339 ASDPLIVDPDGKSI
+2339 
-2353 YYDISKGDPKKAS
+2353 
-2366 EALLAAG
+2366 
-2373 ISGIRYLDGTS
+2373 
-2384 RKQGEGTYNYVVFD
+2384 
-2398 ENLITILDKNDKPV
+2398 
-2412 AGELPTKQPLGGIQ
+2412 
-2426 FMPQRPQDDT
+2426 
-2436 IKPADLKTSAKP
+2436 
-2448 EADAVIK
+2448 
-2455 PFSNALVSSA
+2455 
-2465 GLINF
+2465 
-2470 LPAYH
+2470 
-2475 GTPFDVDKFKLANI
+2475 
-2489 GTGEGAQAYGWGLYF
+2489 
-2504 AQARKVAQ
+2504 
-2512 EYKEKLTDWNSPG
+2512 
-2525 VYEWK
+2525 
-2530 GMSLRSDDY
+2530 
-2539 KNPIRHA
+2539 
-2546 ISLVY
+2546 
-2551 HQGINQAKQ
+2551 
-2560 IGKTLQKDSEKG
+2560 
-2572 EPYTVEQGGLE
+2572 
-2583 YAKKFN
+2583 
-2589 DALNQVKSKKEITFE
+2589 
-2604 QGNLYKVD
+2604 
-2612 LNVKDEDLLDWDK
+2612 
-2625 PLSEQS
+2625 
-2631 EKVRTALKKYYGT
+2631 
-2644 DNLGALEL
+2644 
-2652 RSGQSIYTDLGL
+2652 
-2664 AQKGNS
+2664 
-2670 TEIQKKASEVL
+2670 
-2681 NSFGIPGIRYLDGT
+2681 
-2695 SRKQGE
+2695 
-2701 GTYNYV
+2701 
-2707 VFDENLITILDKNDK
+2707 
-2722 PVAGELPT
+2722 
-2730 KQPLSGIQFMP
+2730 
-2741 QRPVG
+2741 
-2746 KTEPLPDFETTII
+2746 
-2759 KGVTPRKGFNWKKAT
+2759 
-2774 NVEFDIGGGKKMS
+2774 
-2787 FSYDPEVLTEPVF
+2787 
-2800 KDLIKELKGQPVILL
+2800 
-2815 EADRQRATGGDMGGP
+2815 
-2830 LHPFLKSNQ
+2830 
-2839 VTITG
+2839 
-2844 PDGKKYKAVWANMS
+2844 
-2858 SWVISG
+2858 
-2864 VKNRLASHGAKYA
+2864 
-2877 LVHLMDSIAHK
+2877 
-2888 SNKRT
+2888 
-2893 ARTLDKMMRDAN
+2893 
-2905 LNQREKEIVS
+2905 
-2915 LSMQAGIIAGEKAA
+2915 
-2929 MGASI
+2929 
-2934 GALKRQISQA
+2934 
-2944 KGNQEKIQIINEKI
+2944 
-2958 NKIKQERDDITPKGI
+2958 
-2973 YGEIF
+2973 
-2978 NIVSGIKKAHS
+2978 
-2989 NVKTGLWKESGIEKA
+2989 
-3004 NKKLENYV
+3004 
-3012 KSKEYKELLKNNK
+3012 
-3025 SLYISDNIGNTFNNR
+3025 
-3040 GSAIE
+3040 
-3045 SILSFKFG
+3045 
-3053 KFDPS
+3053 
-3058 YVMRESSDFKEGENL
+3058 
-3073 DIVTAV
+3073 
-3079 ELSQNPDI
+3079 
-3087 FALYFGNDP
+3087 
-3096 KEEATM
+3096 
-3102 STAERKARDE
+3102 
-3112 MRANPDFVEHEAYDW
+3112 
-3127 VMLGPEKGN
+3127 
-3136 NFLVEKPVKPE
+3136 
-3147 EIFKKYRETHAGKS
+3147 
-3161 VVEGSDETVV
+3161 
-3171 GAMRKNSGFILRV
+3171 
-3184 DEDTQAVVAS
+3184 
-3194 KKKKK
+3194 